1 MCLTICG
8 TYTPVKCPIEIIII
22 ERTTNITF
30 LTLTHTTMGKTNAK
44 MCSHKATQVLPLSK
58 GTPAVGIASSS
69 YFAACARHV
78 GALALFGLMFC
89 PVQVMASRAP
99 RLAMADSSS
108 VVTPVLPD
116 QGTTTPTD
124 SIGNGGAGDAE
135 EVVPDTIPFAQL
147 WKHNS
152 WRSTNE
158 KAGST
163 TQQSW
168 EIICN
173 RPTKLTFNYSCYNGS
188 YGTFQVT
195 LNDSTI
201 ISRGNWDSTE
211 DRLYQIDLP
220 AGRYV
225 LKASY
230 YTRYDNY
237 YDPDG
242 LNEYCYARISGI
254 ATDDVQANATAYLS
268 GLADYPALKQELQ
281 TALDNSSAAPDDE
294 ALYNTLAATL
304 NDVRT
309 AVSYYPLIQKD
320 IVVADSILNEGAYV
334 DISEAVALGR
344 AIDVNTSTSANYLAA
359 FDALETSIAVQ
370 VSSNQKIDDW
380 AFNTDQRYTIDNMG
394 YYLDQDH
401 KVAAC
406 TGLEAQDADV
416 TNLVIP
422 STVRYNGV
430 TYAVVALYDNRYNQ
444 NKVRTL
450 TLPRTLRHIN
460 DYGLS
465 DYRAIT
471 DLEIPANVERMG
483 NYIVNNC
490 PQLQRI
496 KVNAEVPPTLGS
508 LDNNRYYDEYGN
520 STYHYL
526 RIVIPRESFHAY
538 RLVNAWNTDYNVL
551 IGGDEGIT
559 VNTGKIAAGD
569 LGHVVVEEAGYLQ
582 EVNKLII
589 EGELNA
595 DDWSKIGQMTN
606 LTELDLSKAL
616 IDEIPSN
623 AFNGRWA
630 IDKVVLPPT
639 LKKIGSYAFQ
649 NTSLTSVNIPDN
661 VETIE
666 NNAFGRVK
674 RLQEVHLPDN
684 LTALGGSAFE
694 YCRNLRAVKIP
705 SKIKVITWYA
715 FRDCSSLQS
724 VELHDSITGF
734 GNESFAG
741 CDLREI
747 TLPKSTTAVGNHAF
761 EGNANLSKV
770 TFNEGLIYI
779 GESAFQNT
787 AIDTLNCPSTLR
799 NIYNSAFAGCR
810 NLRQI
815 YLNEGLTRIEMYALA
830 NNKATEIV
838 LPSSLEYC
846 AGGAFDDC
854 DSLVTIEARS
864 VMPPN
869 TDNGC
874 PLTSADLTKAILYV
888 PVWSLAE
895 YQLAT
900 GWNQFYTFR
909 TSDFM
914 PQYVK
919 VNKDFYFTLRDELD
933 PDYRPDIELTV
944 TNNQITDSQGNTDY
958 QHGNLTISGRS
969 KLAVNDFSMV
979 LSPYAKYSY
988 KQNYYY
994 NENYRHLRPTSLI
1007 VKGEMR
1013 AENVTINLW
1022 NATNRWQFVSFPF
1035 DVKVSDIVPVDS
1047 TTSWV
1052 IRGHSGAERAA
1063 GNAAAVWQNL
1073 SADDVLQAGKG
1084 YIMQCYKPDDK
1095 NGNYD
1100 AAQFTVRPLTTTV
1113 NRQQIFNADNRTVAL
1128 EEHLAEFEH
1137 NRSWNLIG
1145 NPYPSYFDTRFLDFG
1160 APFMVWNSNNQN
1172 YEAYSPVDDSY
1183 ILAPAEAFFV
1193 QRPVDQES
1201 ITFLKD
1207 GRQTDRYARTLV
1219 EEEPASAPQRI
1230 RAAYDSNTH
1239 TAAQRTVFNITLAKD
1254 GQQADRTR
1262 VVINEAATMQYDLS
1276 RDAAK
1281 FTGTEPAVSQ
1291 IFTINGATR
1300 YAINERPLNNGQA
1313 LLGLHFGTDG
1323 TYTIG
1328 LSNQPDGQVTLEDR
1342 LTGTKLQ
1349 LNGTAGYSFTAKAGD
1364 STDRFVLHFDA
1375 VATGINAATVN
1386 EADRNDDTYTL
1397 DGRKVNNPTAP
1408 GLYIKGGKKGIK

>member
-1 MCLTICG
+1 
-8 TYTPVKCPIEIIII
+8 
-22 ERTTNITF
+22 
-30 LTLTHTTMGKTNAK
+30 MGKTNAK

-108 VVTPVLPD
+108 VVTPVQPD
-116 QGTTTPTD
+116 QGTTAPTD
-124 SIGNGGAGDAE
+124 SIGNSGAGDTDQ
-135 EVVPDTIPFAQL
+135 VLPDTIPFAQL

-304 NDVRT
+304 NDVRK

-344 AIDVNTSTSANYLAA
+344 AIDVNTSTSADYLAA

-380 AFNTDQRYTIDNMG
+380 AFNTNQRYTIDNMG
-394 YYLDQDH
+394 YYLDQEH

-406 TGLEAQDADV
+406 TGLEVQDADV
-416 TNLVIP
+416 TDLVIP
-422 STVRYNGV
+422 STVRYNDV

-460 DYGLS
+460 DWGLS

-483 NYIVNNC
+483 DNVVYNC

-508 LDNNRYYDEYGN
+508 LDNNRYYG
-520 STYHYL
+520 TYRYFK
-526 RIVIPRESFHAY
+526 VTIPRESFHAY
-538 RLVNAWNTDYNVL
+538 RLVSAWNTDRTVL
-551 IGGDEGIT
+551 IGGDEGVT
-559 VNTGKIAAGD
+559 VSTGKLAAGD
-569 LGHVVVEEAGYLQ
+569 LGHVVIEEAGYLP

-595 DDWSKIGQMTN
+595 DDWSMMKDMTN
-606 LTELDLSKAL
+606 LTEIDLSGAL
-616 IDEIPSN
+616 IDEIPDG
-623 AFNGRWA
+623 AFSGRWA
-630 IDKVVLPPT
+630 LDKVVLPST
-639 LKKIGSYAFQ
+639 LRTIGSRAFYETRLTSIDIPKGVTSIKDYAFYNSQ
-649 NTSLTSVNIPDN
+649 KLEKADLPDSLTSIG
-661 VETIE
+661 E
-666 NNAFGRVK
+666 
-674 RLQEVHLPDN
+674 
-684 LTALGGSAFE
+684 
-694 YCRNLRAVKIP
+694 
-705 SKIKVITWYA
+705 YA
-715 FRDCSSLQS
+715 FNRCFSLQS
-724 VELHDSITGF
+724 VKIPAKLTTISRSAFQSCQSLANLELHDSITTIGAYAF
-734 GNESFAG
+734 GG
-741 CDLREI
+741 CAFSELKIPASIRTIAE
-747 TLPKSTTAVGNHAF
+747 GAF
-761 EGNANLSKV
+761 EMSSNLTKL
-770 TFNEGLIYI
+770 TLNEGLERI
-779 GESAFQNT
+779 GEIAFRQSP
-787 AIDTLNCPSTLR
+787 IDTLNCPSSLR
-799 NIYNSAFAGCR
+799 YIGNSAFDDCTS
-810 NLRQI
+810 LRQI
-815 YLNEGLTRIEMYALA
+815 NLNEGLTNINNYAFA
-830 NNKATEIV
+830 HTIPTEVV

-846 AGGAFDDC
+846 AEGAFDDC
-854 DSLVTIEARS
+854 NSLVTIEARS

-869 TDNGC
+869 TDGGC
-874 PLTSADLTKAILYV
+874 PLTGTDLTKAVLYV

-895 YQLAT
+895 YKLAT
-900 GWNQFYTFR
+900 GWNQFNTINH
-909 TSDFM
+909 SDFM

-933 PDYRPDIELTV
+933 PDYRPDIELTY
-944 TNNQITDSQGNTDY
+944 TDNYITDSQGNSDY

-988 KQNYYY
+988 EGGGYYY
-994 NENYRHLRPTSLI
+994 NNNYRYLRPTSLI

-1022 NATNRWQFVSFPF
+1022 NATERWQFVSFPF

-1052 IRGHSGAERAA
+1052 IRSHSGAERAA
-1063 GNAAAVWQNL
+1063 GNTAAVWQNL

-1084 YIMQCYKPDDK
+1084 YIMQCYKPND
-1095 NGNYD
+1095 GNNYYE

-1193 QRPVDQES
+1193 QRPVDQEN

-1375 VATGINAATVN
+1375 VATGINAATAN

-1408 GLYIKGGKKGIK
+1408 GLYIKGGKKVIK

>member
-1 MCLTICG
+1 
-8 TYTPVKCPIEIIII
+8 
-22 ERTTNITF
+22 
-30 LTLTHTTMGKTNAK
+30 MGKTNAK
-44 MCSHKATQVLPLSK
+44 MCSHKAMQVLPLSK

-99 RLAMADSSS
+99 RLAVADSSE
-108 VVTPVLPD
+108 VVSPVLPD

-124 SIGNGGAGDAE
+124 SIGNSGAGDTE
-135 EVVPDTIPFAQL
+135 EVLPDTIPYEQL
-147 WKHNS
+147 LKHNS
-152 WRSTNE
+152 WLSTNKE
-158 KAGST
+158 AGTT

-168 EIICN
+168 EIICS
-173 RPTKLTFNYSCYNGS
+173 RPTKLTFNYACNNYNA

-201 ISRGNWDSTE
+201 ISR
-211 DRLYQIDLP
+211 DRWSSSERELYQIDLP
-220 AGRYV
+220 AGRHV

-230 YTRYDNY
+230 YTRYGNQ
-237 YDPDG
+237 YDLED
-242 LNEYCYARISGI
+242 EAYCYAAISGI
-254 ATDDVQANATAYLS
+254 ATDDAQANATAYL
-268 GLADYPALKQELQ
+268 GVLADFPALKQELQ
-281 TALDNSSAAPDDE
+281 TALDNYNAAPDDE
-294 ALYNTLAATL
+294 ALYNTLVATL

-344 AIDVNTSTSANYLAA
+344 AIDVNTSTSADYLAA

-370 VSSNQKIDDW
+370 VTSNQSIDDW
-380 AFNTDQRYTIDNMG
+380 AINTDQRYTIDNMG

-406 TGLEAQDADV
+406 TGLEAENADV
-416 TNLVIP
+416 TDLVIP
-422 STVRYNGV
+422 STVRYNNV

-460 DYGLS
+460 DWGLS

-483 NYIVNNC
+483 NNIVYNC
-490 PQLQRI
+490 PKLQRI

-508 LDNNRYYDEYGN
+508 LDNNSYYDEYDGR
-520 STYHYL
+520 TYHYL

-538 RLVNAWNTDYNVL
+538 RLVSAWKTDRTVL
-551 IGGDEGIT
+551 IGGDEGVT
-559 VNTGKIAAGD
+559 VSTGKIAAGD
-569 LGHVVVEEAGYLQ
+569 LGHVVIEEAGYLQ

-589 EGELNA
+589 EGELNS
-595 DDWSKIGQMTN
+595 DDWSKIKQMTN

-616 IDEIPSN
+616 IDEIPSE

-639 LKKIGSYAFQ
+639 LRKIGSCAFQ
-649 NTSLTSVNIPDN
+649 RTALTSVNIPDN

-666 NNAFGRVK
+666 GNAFSQAK
-674 RLQEVHLPDN
+674 QLQEVHLPDS
-684 LTALGGSAFE
+684 LTSLGNSAFAG
-694 YCRNLRAVKIP
+694 CRSLRAVKIP
-705 SKIKVITWYA
+705 TKLKMVPPYT
-715 FRDCSSLQS
+715 FQGCKSLQS

-734 GNESFAG
+734 GNYAFEDCG
-741 CDLREI
+741 LREI
-747 TLPKSTTAVGNHAF
+747 TLPKSTSWVGSSAF
-761 EGNANLSKV
+761 SVNVNLSKV
-770 TFNEGLIYI
+770 TLNEGLVSISD
-779 GESAFQNT
+779 GAFCQA

-799 NIYNSAFAGCR
+799 YIANNAFANCT

-815 YLNEGLTRIEMYALA
+815 NLNEGLIGIESSALA
-830 NNKATEIV
+830 GNKATEIV

-846 AGGAFDDC
+846 AGGAFYDC

-869 TDNGC
+869 TDGGC
-874 PLTSADLTKAILYV
+874 PLAGTDLTKAVLYV

-933 PDYRPDIELTV
+933 PDYRPDIELTY
-944 TNNQITDSQGNTDY
+944 TSNQITDSHKNSDY

-979 LSPYAKYSY
+979 LSPFTKYIYEGGYYDYYSNESY
-988 KQNYYY
+988 RY
-994 NENYRHLRPTSLI
+994 LRPTSLI

-1084 YIMQCYKPDDK
+1084 YIMQCFKPNDK
-1095 NGNYD
+1095 NGNNYY

-1113 NRQQIFNADNRTVAL
+1113 NRQQIFNADNRTMAL

-1230 RAAYDSNTH
+1230 RAAFDSNAH

-1291 IFTINGATR
+1291 IFTINSATR

-1375 VATGINAATVN
+1375 VATGINAATTN

-1408 GLYIKGGKKGIK
+1408 GLYIKGGKKVIK

>member
-1 MCLTICG
+1 
-8 TYTPVKCPIEIIII
+8 
-22 ERTTNITF
+22 
-30 LTLTHTTMGKTNAK
+30 MGKTNAK

-108 VVTPVLPD
+108 VVSPVLPD
-116 QGTTTPTD
+116 QGTSAPTD
-124 SIGNGGAGDAE
+124 SIGNSGAGDTDQ
-135 EVVPDTIPFAQL
+135 VLPDTIPFAQL
-147 WKHNS
+147 WKHN
-152 WRSTNE
+152 RYIVYGGTE
-158 KAGST
+158 GTVEQK
-163 TQQSW
+163 SW
-168 EIICN
+168 EIIA
-173 RPTKLTFNYSCYNGS
+173 RRETKLSFS
-188 YGTFQVT
+188 YGTADDQWNFYTQIFIDDERVREMNGGTYNNTFSVT
-195 LNDSTI
+195 LTPGRHILTFKNECYGEVDSTTYAF
-201 ISRGNWDSTE
+201 ISDIATE
-211 DRLYQIDLP
+211 DAQ
-220 AGRYV
+220 
-225 LKASY
+225 
-230 YTRYDNY
+230 T
-237 YDPDG
+237 
-242 LNEYCYARISGI
+242 
-254 ATDDVQANATAYLS
+254 NATAFVNALE
-268 GLADYPALKQELQ
+268 GYPPLKQELQ
-281 TALDNSSAAPDDE
+281 TALDNYNAAPDDE
-294 ALYNTLAATL
+294 AIYNTLAATL
-304 NDVRT
+304 NDVRK

-344 AIDVNTSTSANYLAA
+344 AIDVNTSTSADYLAA
-359 FDALETSIAVQ
+359 FEALETSIAVQ
-370 VSSNQKIDDW
+370 VSSNQSIDDW
-380 AFNTDQRYTIDNMG
+380 AFNTSQRYTIDNMG
-394 YYLDQDH
+394 YYLDQEH

-406 TGLEAQDADV
+406 TGLQVQDADV
-416 TNLVIP
+416 TDLVIP
-422 STVRYNGV
+422 STVRYNDV
-430 TYAVVALYDNRYNQ
+430 TYAVVALYDNRYDQ

-460 DYGLS
+460 DNGLS

-483 NYIVNNC
+483 ENIVYNC

-508 LDNNRYYDEYGN
+508 LDNNSYHEDGYR
-520 STYHYL
+520 TYRYL

-538 RLVNAWNTDYNVL
+538 RLVNAWNTDHNVL

-589 EGELNA
+589 EGELNS
-595 DDWSKIGQMTN
+595 DDWSKIKQMTN

-616 IDEIPSN
+616 IDEIPN
-623 AFNGRWA
+623 EAFNGRWA

-639 LKKIGSYAFQ
+639 LKKIGSFAFQ
-649 NTSLTSVNIPDN
+649 GTALTSVNIPDN
-661 VETIE
+661 VETIKE
-666 NNAFGRVK
+666 CAFSQVK
-674 RLQEVHLPDN
+674 QLQEVHLPDS
-684 LTALGGSAFE
+684 LTSLGNYAFAE
-694 YCRNLRAVKIP
+694 CRSLRTVKIP
-705 SKIKVITWYA
+705 TKLKTIPDYT
-715 FRDCSSLQS
+715 FQNCRSLQS
-724 VELHDSITGF
+724 VELHDSITAF
-734 GNESFAG
+734 EDYSFNN

-747 TLPKSTTAVGNHAF
+747 TLPKSTTWVG
-761 EGNANLSKV
+761 GNAFNGNTNLSKV
-770 TFNEGLIYI
+770 TLNEGLIDI
-779 GESAFQNT
+779 WAEAFYNT

-799 NIYNSAFAGCR
+799 NIYNGAFAGCR

-815 YLNEGLTRIEMYALA
+815 NLNEGLTRIERYALA

-919 VNKDFYFTLRDELD
+919 VNKDFYFTLRDELA

-979 LSPYAKYSY
+979 LSPYAKYYY
-988 KQNYYY
+988 KGGDHYY
-994 NENYRHLRPTSLI
+994 NNDYRYLRPTSLI

-1063 GNAAAVWQNL
+1063 GNTAAVWQNL

-1084 YIMQCYKPDDK
+1084 YIMQCYKPNDK
-1095 NGNYD
+1095 NGNYY

-1230 RAAYDSNTH
+1230 RAAYDSNAH

-1375 VATGINAATVN
+1375 VATGINAATAN
-1386 EADRNDDTYTL
+1386 EADHNDDTYTL

-1408 GLYIKGGKKGIK
+1408 GLYIKGGKKVIK

>member
-1 MCLTICG
+1 
-8 TYTPVKCPIEIIII
+8 
-22 ERTTNITF
+22 
-30 LTLTHTTMGKTNAK
+30 MGKTNAK

-99 RLAMADSSS
+99 RLAIADSSE
-108 VVTPVLPD
+108 VVSPVLPD
-116 QGTTTPTD
+116 QGTTAPTD
-124 SIGNGGAGDAE
+124 SIGNSGAGDTD
-135 EVVPDTIPFAQL
+135 EVQPDTIPYEQL
-147 WKHNS
+147 LMHNN
-152 WRSTNE
+152 WQSTNIE
-158 KAGST
+158 DGST

-168 EIICN
+168 EIICK
-173 RPTKLTFNYSCYNGS
+173 RPTKLTFNYACNNSNS
-188 YGTFQVT
+188 EGTFQVT
-195 LNDSTI
+195 LNDSVI
-201 ISRGNWDSTE
+201 VNRPYWYSTNGE
-211 DRLYQIDLP
+211 TYQIDLP
-220 AGRYV
+220 VGRYV

-230 YTRYDNY
+230 HIYFYDEN
-237 YDPDG
+237 
-242 LNEYCYARISGI
+242 CYARISGI
-254 ATDDVQANATAYLS
+254 TTDDAQANATAYL
-268 GLADYPALKQELQ
+268 GALADYPALKQELQ

-304 NDVRT
+304 NDVRKAAT
-309 AVSYYPLIQKD
+309 YYPLIQKD

-344 AIDVNTSTSANYLAA
+344 AIDVNTSTSADYLAA

-370 VSSNQKIDDW
+370 VSSNQSIDDW
-380 AFNTDQRYTIDNMG
+380 AINTDQLYTIDNMG

-406 TGLEAQDADV
+406 IGLQAEDADV
-416 TNLVIP
+416 TDLVIP
-422 STVRYNGV
+422 STVRYNDV

-460 DYGLS
+460 DWGLS

-483 NYIVNNC
+483 DNVVYNC

-508 LDNNRYYDEYGN
+508 LDNNRYYG
-520 STYHYL
+520 TYRYFK
-526 RIVIPRESFHAY
+526 VTIPRESFHAY
-538 RLVNAWNTDYNVL
+538 RLVSAWNTDRTVL
-551 IGGDEGIT
+551 IGGDEGVT
-559 VNTGKIAAGD
+559 VSTGKLAAGD
-569 LGHVVVEEAGYLQ
+569 LGHVVIEEAGYLP

-595 DDWSKIGQMTN
+595 DDWSMMKDMTN
-606 LTELDLSKAL
+606 LTEIDLSGAL
-616 IDEIPSN
+616 IDEIPDG
-623 AFNGRWA
+623 AFSGRWA
-630 IDKVVLPPT
+630 LDKVVLPST
-639 LKKIGSYAFQ
+639 LRTIGSRAFYETRLTSIDIPKGVTSIKDYAFYNSQ
-649 NTSLTSVNIPDN
+649 KLEKADLPDSLTSIG
-661 VETIE
+661 E
-666 NNAFGRVK
+666 
-674 RLQEVHLPDN
+674 
-684 LTALGGSAFE
+684 
-694 YCRNLRAVKIP
+694 
-705 SKIKVITWYA
+705 YA
-715 FRDCSSLQS
+715 FNRCFSLQS
-724 VELHDSITGF
+724 VKIPAKLTTISRSAFQSCQSLANLELHDSITTIGAYAF
-734 GNESFAG
+734 GG
-741 CDLREI
+741 CAFSELKIPASIRTIAE
-747 TLPKSTTAVGNHAF
+747 GAF
-761 EGNANLSKV
+761 EMSSNLTKL
-770 TFNEGLIYI
+770 TLNEGLERI
-779 GESAFQNT
+779 GEIAFRQSP
-787 AIDTLNCPSTLR
+787 IDTLNCPSSLR
-799 NIYNSAFAGCR
+799 YIGNSAFDDCTS
-810 NLRQI
+810 LRQI
-815 YLNEGLTRIEMYALA
+815 NLNEGLTNINNYAFA
-830 NNKATEIV
+830 HTIPTEVV

-846 AGGAFDDC
+846 AEGAFDDC

-869 TDNGC
+869 TDGGC
-874 PLTSADLTKAILYV
+874 PLTGTDLTKAVLYV

-895 YQLAT
+895 YKLAT
-900 GWNQFYTFR
+900 GWNQFNTINH
-909 TSDFM
+909 SDFM
-914 PQYVK
+914 PQHVK

-988 KQNYYY
+988 EGGGYYY
-994 NENYRHLRPTSLI
+994 NNNYRYLRPTSLI

-1022 NATNRWQFVSFPF
+1022 NATERWQFVSFPF

-1063 GNAAAVWQNL
+1063 GNTAAVWQNL

-1084 YIMQCYKPDDK
+1084 YIMQCYKPND
-1095 NGNYD
+1095 GNNYYE

-1193 QRPVDQES
+1193 QRPVDQEN

-1230 RAAYDSNTH
+1230 RAAYDSNAH

-1375 VATGINAATVN
+1375 VATGINAATAN

-1408 GLYIKGGKKGIK
+1408 GLYIKGGKKVIK

>member
-1 MCLTICG
+1 
-8 TYTPVKCPIEIIII
+8 
-22 ERTTNITF
+22 
-30 LTLTHTTMGKTNAK
+30 MGKTNAK

-58 GTPAVGIASSS
+58 GTPTVGIASSS

-99 RLAMADSSS
+99 RLAVADSSE
-108 VVTPVLPD
+108 VVSPVLPD

-124 SIGNGGAGDAE
+124 SIGNGGAGDTE
-135 EVVPDTIPFAQL
+135 QVLPDTIPFAQL
-147 WKHNS
+147 WKHN
-152 WRSTNE
+152 RYIVYGGTE
-158 KAGST
+158 GTVEQK
-163 TQQSW
+163 SW
-168 EIICN
+168 EIIA
-173 RPTKLTFNYSCYNGS
+173 RRETKLSFS
-188 YGTFQVT
+188 YGTADDQWNFYTQIFIDDERVREMNGGTYNNTFSVT
-195 LNDSTI
+195 LTPGRHILTFKNECYGEVDSTTYAF
-201 ISRGNWDSTE
+201 ISDIATE
-211 DRLYQIDLP
+211 DAQ
-220 AGRYV
+220 
-225 LKASY
+225 
-230 YTRYDNY
+230 T
-237 YDPDG
+237 
-242 LNEYCYARISGI
+242 
-254 ATDDVQANATAYLS
+254 NATAYL
-268 GLADYPALKQELQ
+268 GALADYPALKQELQ
-281 TALDNSSAAPDDE
+281 TALDNSNAAPDDE

-304 NDVRT
+304 NDVRKAAT
-309 AVSYYPLIQKD
+309 YYPLIQKD

-344 AIDVNTSTSANYLAA
+344 AIDVNTSTSAEYLAA
-359 FDALETSIAVQ
+359 FEALETSIAVQ
-370 VSSNQKIDDW
+370 VTSNQKIDEW
-380 AFNTDQRYTIDNMG
+380 AINTDQRYTIDNMG
-394 YYLDQDH
+394 YYLDQEH

-406 TGLEAQDADV
+406 TGLQVQDADV
-416 TNLVIP
+416 TDLVIP
-422 STVRYNGV
+422 STVRYNDV
-430 TYAVVALYDNRYNQ
+430 TYAVVALYDNRYDQ

-460 DYGLS
+460 NDGLS

-483 NYIVNNC
+483 HNVVYNC
-490 PQLQRI
+490 PQLRRI
-496 KVNAEVPPTLGS
+496 KVNAEVPPTLES
-508 LDNNRYYDEYGN
+508 LNDEY
-520 STYHYL
+520 YYY
-526 RIVIPRESFHAY
+526 RIIIPRESFHAY
-538 RLVNAWNTDYNVL
+538 RLVNAWNNRTVL
-551 IGGDEGIT
+551 IGGDEGVT
-559 VNTGKIAAGD
+559 VSTGKIAAGD
-569 LGHVVVEEAGYLQ
+569 LGHVVIEEAGYLQ

-595 DDWSKIGQMTN
+595 DDWSKIKQMTN

-616 IDEIPSN
+616 IDEIPN
-623 AFNGRWA
+623 EAFNGRWA
-630 IDKVVLPPT
+630 IDKVLLPPT
-639 LKKIGSYAFQ
+639 LKKIGTYAFQ
-649 NTSLTSVNIPDN
+649 GTALASVNIPDN

-666 NNAFGRVK
+666 GYAFSNARQ
-674 RLQEVHLPDN
+674 LQEVHLPDS
-684 LTALGGSAFE
+684 LTSLSRYAFSA
-694 YCRNLRAVKIP
+694 CRSLRTVKIP
-705 SKIKVITWYA
+705 TKLKEIPWYT
-715 FRDCSSLQS
+715 FDGCNSLQS
-724 VELHDSITGF
+724 VELHDSITGI
-734 GNESFAG
+734 GDYSFRN
-741 CDLREI
+741 CNLREI
-747 TLPKSTTAVGNHAF
+747 TLPKSTTWVGGYAF
-761 EGNANLSKV
+761 NGNSNLSKV
-770 TFNEGLIYI
+770 TLNEGLIDIWAY
-779 GESAFQNT
+779 AFQDT

-799 NIYNSAFAGCR
+799 NIYNAAFAGCR

-815 YLNEGLTRIEMYALA
+815 NLNEGLTRIEVYALA

-846 AGGAFDDC
+846 SQSAFDDC

-869 TDNGC
+869 TGSGC
-874 PLTSADLTKAILYV
+874 PLTSSDLTKAVLYV

-944 TNNQITDSQGNTDY
+944 TNNQITDSHDNSDY

-979 LSPYAKYSY
+979 LAPYAKYAY
-988 KQNYYY
+988 EQNYYY

-1084 YIMQCYKPDDK
+1084 YIMQCYKPNDK
-1095 NGNYD
+1095 NGSYE

-1328 LSNQPDGQVTLEDR
+1328 LSNQPDGQITLEDC

-1375 VATGINAATVN
+1375 VATGINAATTN

-1408 GLYIKGGKKGIK
+1408 GLYIKGGKKVIK

>member
-1 MCLTICG
+1 
-8 TYTPVKCPIEIIII
+8 
-22 ERTTNITF
+22 
-30 LTLTHTTMGKTNAK
+30 MGKTNAK

-99 RLAMADSSS
+99 RLVVADSSE
-108 VVTPVLPD
+108 VVSPVLPD

-124 SIGNGGAGDAE
+124 SIGNSGAGDTE
-135 EVVPDTIPFAQL
+135 QVLPDTIPFAQL
-147 WKHNS
+147 WKHN
-152 WRSTNE
+152 RYIVYGGTE
-158 KAGST
+158 GTVEQK
-163 TQQSW
+163 SW
-168 EIICN
+168 EIIA
-173 RPTKLTFNYSCYNGS
+173 RRETKLSFS
-188 YGTFQVT
+188 YGTADNQWNFYTQIFIDDERVREMNGGTYNNTFSVT
-195 LNDSTI
+195 LTPGRHILTFKNECYGEADSTTYAF
-201 ISRGNWDSTE
+201 ISDIATE
-211 DRLYQIDLP
+211 DAQ
-220 AGRYV
+220 
-225 LKASY
+225 
-230 YTRYDNY
+230 T
-237 YDPDG
+237 
-242 LNEYCYARISGI
+242 
-254 ATDDVQANATAYLS
+254 NATAYL
-268 GLADYPALKQELQ
+268 GALADYPALKQELQ
-281 TALDNSSAAPDDE
+281 TALDNSNAAPDDE

-304 NDVRT
+304 NDVRKAAT
-309 AVSYYPLIQKD
+309 YYPLIQKD

-344 AIDVNTSTSANYLAA
+344 AIDVNTSTSADYLAA
-359 FDALETSIAVQ
+359 FDALETSIAIQ
-370 VSSNQKIDDW
+370 VTSEQSIDDW
-380 AFNTDQRYTIDNMG
+380 AFNTSQRYTIDNMG

-406 TGLEAQDADV
+406 TGLEARDV
-416 TNLVIP
+416 EIEDLVIP
-422 STVRYNGV
+422 STVRYNDV
-430 TYAVVALYDNRYNQ
+430 TYAVVALYDNRYDQ

-460 DYGLS
+460 NDGLS

-483 NYIVNNC
+483 HNVVYNC
-490 PQLQRI
+490 PQLRRI
-496 KVNAEVPPTLGS
+496 KVNAEVPPTLES
-508 LDNNRYYDEYGN
+508 LNDEY
-520 STYHYL
+520 YYY
-526 RIVIPRESFHAY
+526 RIIIPRESFHAY
-538 RLVNAWNTDYNVL
+538 RLVNAWNNRTVL
-551 IGGDEGIT
+551 IGGDEGAT
-559 VNTGKIAAGD
+559 VSTGKIAAGD
-569 LGHVVVEEAGYLQ
+569 LGHVVIEEAGYLQ

-589 EGELNA
+589 EGELNV
-595 DDWSKIGQMTN
+595 DDWSKIKQMTN

-616 IDEIPSN
+616 IDEIPN
-623 AFNGRWA
+623 EAFNGRWA
-630 IDKVVLPPT
+630 IDKVLLPPT
-639 LKKIGSYAFQ
+639 LKKIGTYAFQ
-649 NTSLTSVNIPDN
+649 GTALTSVNIPDN

-666 NNAFGRVK
+666 GYAFSNARQ
-674 RLQEVHLPDN
+674 LQEVHLPDS
-684 LTALGGSAFE
+684 LTSLGRYAFE
-694 YCRNLRAVKIP
+694 KCRSLRTVKIP
-705 SKIKVITWYA
+705 TKLKEIPWYA
-715 FRDCSSLQS
+715 FDGCKSLQS
-724 VELHDSITGF
+724 VELHDSITGI
-734 GNESFAG
+734 GDYSFRN
-741 CDLREI
+741 CNLREI
-747 TLPKSTTAVGNHAF
+747 TLPKSTTWVGGYAF
-761 EGNANLSKV
+761 NGNSNLSKV
-770 TFNEGLIYI
+770 TLNEGLIDIWAY
-779 GESAFQNT
+779 AFQDT

-799 NIYNSAFAGCR
+799 NIYNAAFAGCR

-815 YLNEGLTRIEMYALA
+815 NLNEGLTRIETYALA

-846 AGGAFDDC
+846 SQSAFDDC

-869 TDNGC
+869 TGSGC
-874 PLTSADLTKAILYV
+874 PLTNSDLTKAVLYV

-944 TNNQITDSQGNTDY
+944 TNNQITDSQGNSDY

-979 LSPYAKYSY
+979 LAPYAKYSY
-988 KQNYYY
+988 EQNYYY

-1022 NATNRWQFVSFPF
+1022 NATNRWQFISFPF

-1084 YIMQCYKPDDK
+1084 YIMQCFKPNDK
-1095 NGNYD
+1095 NGSYE

-1193 QRPVDQES
+1193 QRPVDQEN

-1230 RAAYDSNTH
+1230 RAAYDSNAH

-1375 VATGINAATVN
+1375 VATGINAATTN

-1408 GLYIKGGKKGIK
+1408 GLYIKGGKKVIK

>member
-1 MCLTICG
+1 
-8 TYTPVKCPIEIIII
+8 
-22 ERTTNITF
+22 
-30 LTLTHTTMGKTNAK
+30 MGKTNAK

-108 VVTPVLPD
+108 VVTPVQPD

-254 ATDDVQANATAYLS
+254 ATDDVQANATAYL
-268 GLADYPALKQELQ
+268 GALASYPGLKQELQ
-281 TALDNSSAAPDDE
+281 TALDNYNAAPDNE

-304 NDVRT
+304 TDVSKAT
-309 AVSYYPLIQKD
+309 MYYPLIQKD

-344 AIDVNTSTSANYLAA
+344 AIDVNTSTSADYLAA
-359 FDALETSIAVQ
+359 FEALETSIAVQ

-380 AFNTDQRYTIDNMG
+380 AFNTNQRYTIDNMG
-394 YYLDQDH
+394 YYLDQEH

-406 TGLEAQDADV
+406 SGLETENADV
-416 TNLVIP
+416 TDLVIP

-430 TYAVVALYDNRYNQ
+430 TYAVVALYDNRYDQ

-471 DLEIPANVERMG
+471 NLEIPANVERMG
-483 NYIVNNC
+483 NEIVGNC

-508 LDNNRYYDEYGN
+508 LDNNSYYDDYD
-520 STYHYL
+520 SRTYRYL

-538 RLVNAWNTDYNVL
+538 RLVNAWNTDHNVL

-589 EGELNA
+589 EGELNS
-595 DDWSKIGQMTN
+595 DDWSKIKQMTN

-616 IDEIPSN
+616 IDEIPN
-623 AFNGRWA
+623 EAFNGRWA

-639 LKKIGSYAFQ
+639 LKKIGSFAFQ
-649 NTSLTSVNIPDN
+649 GTALTSVNIPDN
-661 VETIE
+661 VETIKE
-666 NNAFGRVK
+666 CAFSQVK
-674 RLQEVHLPDN
+674 QLQEVHLPDS
-684 LTALGGSAFE
+684 LTSLGNYAFAE
-694 YCRNLRAVKIP
+694 CRSLRTVKIP
-705 SKIKVITWYA
+705 TKLKTIPDYT
-715 FRDCSSLQS
+715 FQNCRSLQS
-724 VELHDSITGF
+724 VELHDSITAF
-734 GNESFAG
+734 EDYSFNN

-747 TLPKSTTAVGNHAF
+747 TLPKSTTWVG
-761 EGNANLSKV
+761 GNAFNGNTNLSKV
-770 TFNEGLIYI
+770 TLNEGLIDI
-779 GESAFQNT
+779 WAEAFYNT

-799 NIYNSAFAGCR
+799 NIYNGAFAGCG

-815 YLNEGLTRIEMYALA
+815 NLNEGLTRIEVYALA

-846 AGGAFDDC
+846 ARAAFDGC

-869 TDNGC
+869 TGGGC
-874 PLTSADLTKAILYV
+874 PLTVNDLTKAVLYV

-979 LSPYAKYSY
+979 LSPYAKYYY
-988 KQNYYY
+988 KGGDHYY
-994 NENYRHLRPTSLI
+994 NNDYRYLRPTSLI

-1063 GNAAAVWQNL
+1063 GNTAAVWQNL

-1084 YIMQCYKPDDK
+1084 YIMQCYKPNDK
-1095 NGNYD
+1095 NGNYY

-1230 RAAYDSNTH
+1230 RAAYDSNAH

-1375 VATGINAATVN
+1375 VATGINAATAN

-1408 GLYIKGGKKGIK
+1408 GLYIKGGKKVIK

>member
-1 MCLTICG
+1 
-8 TYTPVKCPIEIIII
+8 
-22 ERTTNITF
+22 
-30 LTLTHTTMGKTNAK
+30 MGKTNAK

-135 EVVPDTIPFAQL
+135 EVLPDTIPFAQL

-152 WRSTNE
+152 WQSSNKE
-158 KAGST
+158 AGST

-173 RPTKLTFNYSCYNGS
+173 RPTKLTFNYCWNNGNSC
-188 YGTFQVT
+188 TFRVT

-201 ISRGNWDSTE
+201 ISKNSWTTTLGE
-211 DRLYQIDLP
+211 HYQINLP

-225 LKASY
+225 LKASL
-230 YTRYDNY
+230 YTRYENQGDNY
-237 YDPDG
+237 F
-242 LNEYCYARISGI
+242 ARISDI
-254 ATDDVQANATAYLS
+254 ATDDAQANATAYL
-268 GLADYPALKQELQ
+268 GALVDYPALKQELQ
-281 TALDNSSAAPDDE
+281 TALDNYNAAPDNE
-294 ALYNTLAATL
+294 ALYNTLNATL

-359 FDALETSIAVQ
+359 FEALETSIAVQ
-370 VSSNQKIDDW
+370 VTSNQSIDDW
-380 AFNTDQRYTIDNMG
+380 AINTDQLYTIDNMG

-406 TGLEAQDADV
+406 TGLQTENADV

-465 DYRAIT
+465 DYRTIT

-483 NYIVNNC
+483 ENIVYNC

-508 LDNNRYYDEYGN
+508 LDNNSYYDEYDGR
-520 STYHYL
+520 TYHYL

-538 RLVNAWNTDYNVL
+538 RLVSAWKTDRTVL
-551 IGGDEGIT
+551 IGGDEGVT
-559 VNTGKIAAGD
+559 VSTGKIAAGD
-569 LGHVVVEEAGYLQ
+569 LGHVVIEEAGYLQ

-589 EGELNA
+589 EGELNS
-595 DDWSKIGQMTN
+595 DDWSKIKQMTN

-616 IDEIPSN
+616 IDEIPSE

-639 LKKIGSYAFQ
+639 LRKIGSCAFQ
-649 NTSLTSVNIPDN
+649 RTALTSVNIPDN

-666 NNAFGRVK
+666 GNAFSQAK
-674 RLQEVHLPDN
+674 QLQEVHLPDS
-684 LTALGGSAFE
+684 LTSLGNSAFAG
-694 YCRNLRAVKIP
+694 CRSLRAVKIP
-705 SKIKVITWYA
+705 TKLKMVPPYT
-715 FRDCSSLQS
+715 FQGCKSLQS

-734 GNESFAG
+734 GNYAFEDCG
-741 CDLREI
+741 LREI
-747 TLPKSTTAVGNHAF
+747 TLPKSTSWVGSSAF
-761 EGNANLSKV
+761 SVNVNLSKV
-770 TFNEGLIYI
+770 TLNEGLVSISD
-779 GESAFQNT
+779 GAFCQA

-799 NIYNSAFAGCR
+799 YIANNAFANCT

-815 YLNEGLTRIEMYALA
+815 NLNEGLIGIESSALA
-830 NNKATEIV
+830 GNKATEIV

-846 AGGAFDDC
+846 AGGAFYDC

-869 TDNGC
+869 TDGGC
-874 PLTSADLTKAILYV
+874 PLAGTDLTKAVLYV

-933 PDYRPDIELTV
+933 PDYRPDIELTY
-944 TNNQITDSQGNTDY
+944 TSNQITDSHKNSDY

-979 LSPYAKYSY
+979 LSPFTKYIYEGGYYDYYSNESY
-988 KQNYYY
+988 RY
-994 NENYRHLRPTSLI
+994 LRPTSLI

-1052 IRGHSGAERAA
+1052 IRGHSDAERAA

-1084 YIMQCYKPDDK
+1084 YIMQCFKPNDK
-1095 NGNYD
+1095 NGNNYY

-1113 NRQQIFNADNRTVAL
+1113 NRQQIFNADNRTMAL

-1230 RAAYDSNTH
+1230 RAAYDSNVH

-1375 VATGINAATVN
+1375 VATGINAATTN

-1408 GLYIKGGKKGIK
+1408 GLYIKGGKKVIK

>member
-1 MCLTICG
+1 
-8 TYTPVKCPIEIIII
+8 
-22 ERTTNITF
+22 
-30 LTLTHTTMGKTNAK
+30 MGKTNAK
-44 MCSHKATQVLPLSK
+44 MQGHKAVHVLPLSK

-99 RLAMADSSS
+99 RIAIADSSE
-108 VVTPVLPD
+108 VVSPVLPD
-116 QGTTTPTD
+116 QGTTAPTD
-124 SIGNGGAGDAE
+124 SIGNSGAGDTE
-135 EVVPDTIPFAQL
+135 EVLPDTIPFAQL
-147 WKHNS
+147 LMHNN
-152 WRSTNE
+152 WQSTN
-158 KAGST
+158 KDAGT
-163 TQQSW
+163 YTKQSW

-173 RPTKLTFNYSCYNGS
+173 RPTKLFFNYACNNGN

-230 YTRYDNY
+230 YTSYENQNND
-237 YDPDG
+237 
-242 LNEYCYARISGI
+242 CYAQISGI
-254 ATDDVQANATAYLS
+254 ATDDAQSNATAYLS
-268 GLADYPALKQELQ
+268 GLVDYPALKQELQ

-304 NDVRT
+304 NDVRKAAT
-309 AVSYYPLIQKD
+309 YYPLIQKD

-344 AIDVNTSTSANYLAA
+344 AIDVNTSTSADYLAA

-370 VSSNQKIDDW
+370 VTSNQSIDEW
-380 AFNTDQRYTIDNMG
+380 AINTYQLYTIDNMG
-394 YYLDQDH
+394 YYFDQDH

-406 TGLEAQDADV
+406 TGLQTEDADV
-416 TNLVIP
+416 TDLVIP
-422 STVRYNGV
+422 STVRYDGV

-460 DYGLS
+460 DWGLS

-483 NYIVNNC
+483 DNVVYNC

-508 LDNNRYYDEYGN
+508 LDNNRYYG
-520 STYHYL
+520 TYRYFK
-526 RIVIPRESFHAY
+526 ITIPRESFHAY
-538 RLVNAWNTDYNVL
+538 RLVSAWNTDRTVL
-551 IGGDEGIT
+551 IGGDEGVT
-559 VNTGKIAAGD
+559 VSTGKLAAGD
-569 LGHVVVEEAGYLQ
+569 LGHVVIEEAGYLP

-595 DDWSKIGQMTN
+595 DDWSMMKDMTN
-606 LTELDLSKAL
+606 LTEIDLSGAL
-616 IDEIPSN
+616 IDEIPDG
-623 AFNGRWA
+623 AFSGRWA
-630 IDKVVLPPT
+630 LDKVVLPST
-639 LKKIGSYAFQ
+639 LRTIGSRAFYETRLTSIDIPKGVTSIKDYAFYNSQ
-649 NTSLTSVNIPDN
+649 KLEKADLPDSLTSIG
-661 VETIE
+661 E
-666 NNAFGRVK
+666 
-674 RLQEVHLPDN
+674 
-684 LTALGGSAFE
+684 
-694 YCRNLRAVKIP
+694 
-705 SKIKVITWYA
+705 YA
-715 FRDCSSLQS
+715 FNRCFSLQS
-724 VELHDSITGF
+724 VKIPAKLTTVSRSAFQSCQSLANLELHDSITTIGAYAF
-734 GNESFAG
+734 GG
-741 CDLREI
+741 CAFSELKIPASIRTIAE
-747 TLPKSTTAVGNHAF
+747 GAF
-761 EGNANLSKV
+761 EMSSNLTKL
-770 TFNEGLIYI
+770 TLNEGLERI
-779 GESAFQNT
+779 GEIAFRQSP
-787 AIDTLNCPSTLR
+787 IDTLNCPSSLR
-799 NIYNSAFAGCR
+799 YIGNSAFDDCTS
-810 NLRQI
+810 LRQI
-815 YLNEGLTRIEMYALA
+815 NLNEGLTNINNYAFA
-830 NNKATEIV
+830 HTIPTEVV

-846 AGGAFDDC
+846 AEGAFDDC

-869 TDNGC
+869 TDGGC
-874 PLTSADLTKAILYV
+874 PLTGTDLTKAVLYV

-895 YQLAT
+895 YKLAT
-900 GWNQFYTFR
+900 GWNQFNTINH
-909 TSDFM
+909 SDFM

-944 TNNQITDSQGNTDY
+944 TNNQITDSQNNSDY

-979 LSPYAKYSY
+979 LAPYAKYAY
-988 KQNYYY
+988 EGGGYNYY
-994 NENYRHLRPTSLI
+994 NDYRYLRPTSLI

-1022 NATNRWQFVSFPF
+1022 NATERWQFVSFPF

-1084 YIMQCYKPDDK
+1084 YIMQCYKPND
-1095 NGNYD
+1095 GNNYYE

-1230 RAAYDSNTH
+1230 RAAYDSNAH

-1281 FTGTEPAVSQ
+1281 LTGTEPAVSQ

-1375 VATGINAATVN
+1375 VATGINAATAN

-1408 GLYIKGGKKGIK
+1408 GLYIKGGKKVIK

>member
-1 MCLTICG
+1 
-8 TYTPVKCPIEIIII
+8 
-22 ERTTNITF
+22 
-30 LTLTHTTMGKTNAK
+30 MGKTNAK

-108 VVTPVLPD
+108 VVTPVQPD

-242 LNEYCYARISGI
+242 LNEYCYAAISGI
-254 ATDDVQANATAYLS
+254 ATDDAQSNATAYL
-268 GLADYPALKQELQ
+268 GALADFPGLKQELQ
-281 TALDNSSAAPDDE
+281 TALDNSNAAPDDE

-304 NDVRT
+304 NDVRK

-359 FDALETSIAVQ
+359 FEALETSIAVQ
-370 VSSNQKIDDW
+370 VTSNQSVDDW
-380 AFNTDQRYTIDNMG
+380 AFNTSLRCTIDNMG

-406 TGLEAQDADV
+406 TGLQTEDADV
-416 TNLVIP
+416 TDLVIP

-460 DYGLS
+460 DGGLS

-483 NYIVNNC
+483 DYIVNDC

-508 LDNNRYYDEYGN
+508 LGVDSYYEDGY
-520 STYHYL
+520 TAYRHL

-538 RLVNAWNTDYNVL
+538 RLVSAWNTDYNVL

-559 VNTGKIAAGD
+559 VSTGKIAAGD

-589 EGELNA
+589 EGELNS
-595 DDWSKIGQMTN
+595 DDWSKIKQMTN

-616 IDEIPSN
+616 IDEIPSY
-623 AFNGRWA
+623 AFSGRWA
-630 IDKVVLPPT
+630 IEKVLLPPT
-639 LKKIGSYAFQ
+639 LKKIGTYAFQ
-649 NTSLTSVNIPDN
+649 KTSLTSVNIPDN

-666 NNAFGRVK
+666 VYAFSNARQ
-674 RLQEVHLPDN
+674 LQELHLPDS
-684 LTALGGSAFE
+684 LTSLGRYAFE
-694 YCRNLRAVKIP
+694 ECRSLRTVKIP
-705 SKIKVITWYA
+705 TKLKEIPWYA
-715 FRDCSSLQS
+715 FQYCSSLQS
-724 VELHDSITGF
+724 VELHDSITGIGDYAF
-734 GNESFAG
+734 RN

-747 TLPKSTTAVGNHAF
+747 TLPKSTTWVGGYAF
-761 EGNANLSKV
+761 YGNANLSKV
-770 TFNEGLIYI
+770 TLNEGLVDIWTY
-779 GESAFQNT
+779 AFQNT

-799 NIYNSAFAGCR
+799 NIYSNAFRDCT

-815 YLNEGLTRIEMYALA
+815 NLNEGLTRIESGALA
-830 NNKATEIV
+830 NNKAAEIV

-846 AGGAFDDC
+846 AGGAFYDC
-854 DSLVTIEARS
+854 DSLITIEARS

-869 TDNGC
+869 TGGGC
-874 PLTSADLTKAILYV
+874 PLTGTDLTKAVLYV

-900 GWNQFYTFR
+900 GWNQFITSR

-933 PDYRPDIELTV
+933 PDYRPDIELTI
-944 TNNQITDSQGNTDY
+944 TDNEITDSHGNTDY

-979 LSPYAKYSY
+979 LSPCSKTTRTA
-988 KQNYYY
+988 
-994 NENYRHLRPTSLI
+994 LRPTSLI

-1084 YIMQCYKPDDK
+1084 YIMQCYKPNDK
-1095 NGNYD
+1095 NGNGYY

-1145 NPYPSYFDTRFLDFG
+1145 NPYPSYFDTRFLDFE
-1160 APFMVWNSNNQN
+1160 APFLVWNSNNGN

-1207 GRQTDRYARTLV
+1207 GRQTDHYARTLV

-1230 RAAYDSNTH
+1230 RAAYDSNAH

-1375 VATGINAATVN
+1375 VATGINAATAN

-1408 GLYIKGGKKGIK
+1408 GLYIKGGKKVIK

>member
-1 MCLTICG
+1 
-8 TYTPVKCPIEIIII
+8 
-22 ERTTNITF
+22 
-30 LTLTHTTMGKTNAK
+30 MGKTNAK

-99 RLAMADSSS
+99 RLAVADSSE
-108 VVTPVLPD
+108 VVSPVLPD

-124 SIGNGGAGDAE
+124 SIGNGGAGDTE
-135 EVVPDTIPFAQL
+135 EVLPDTIPFAQL
-147 WKHNS
+147 WKHN
-152 WRSTNE
+152 RYIVYGGTE
-158 KAGST
+158 GTVEQK
-163 TQQSW
+163 SW
-168 EIICN
+168 EIIA
-173 RPTKLTFNYSCYNGS
+173 RRETKLSFS
-188 YGTFQVT
+188 YGTADDQWNFYTQIFIDDERVREMNGGTYNNTFSVT
-195 LNDSTI
+195 LTPGRHILTFKNECYGEVDSTTYAF
-201 ISRGNWDSTE
+201 ISDIATE
-211 DRLYQIDLP
+211 DAQ
-220 AGRYV
+220 
-225 LKASY
+225 
-230 YTRYDNY
+230 T
-237 YDPDG
+237 
-242 LNEYCYARISGI
+242 
-254 ATDDVQANATAYLS
+254 NATAFVNALE
-268 GLADYPALKQELQ
+268 GYPPLKQELQ
-281 TALDNSSAAPDDE
+281 TALDNSNAAPDDE

-304 NDVRT
+304 NDVRK

-344 AIDVNTSTSANYLAA
+344 AIDVNTSTSADYLAA

-370 VSSNQKIDDW
+370 VTSNQSIDDW

-406 TGLEAQDADV
+406 TGLEAENADV
-416 TNLVIP
+416 TDLVIP

-460 DYGLS
+460 DGGLS
-465 DYRAIT
+465 YYRAIT

-483 NYIVNNC
+483 ENIVYNC

-508 LDNNRYYDEYGN
+508 LDNNSYYEDGYR
-520 STYHYL
+520 TYHYI

-559 VNTGKIAAGD
+559 VSTGKIAAGD

-595 DDWSKIGQMTN
+595 DDWSKIKQMTN

-623 AFNGRWA
+623 AFSGRWA

-639 LKKIGSYAFQ
+639 LKKIGSFAFQ
-649 NTSLTSVNIPDN
+649 GTALTSVNIPDN
-661 VETIE
+661 VETIKE
-666 NNAFGRVK
+666 CAFSQVRQ
-674 RLQEVHLPDN
+674 LQEVHLPDS
-684 LTALGGSAFE
+684 LTSLGNYAFAE
-694 YCRNLRAVKIP
+694 CRSLRTVKIP
-705 SKIKVITWYA
+705 TKLKTIPDYT
-715 FRDCSSLQS
+715 FQNCRSLQS
-724 VELHDSITGF
+724 VELHDSITAF
-734 GNESFAG
+734 EDYSFDN

-747 TLPKSTTAVGNHAF
+747 TLPKSTTWVGGSAF
-761 EGNANLSKV
+761 KGNANLSKV
-770 TFNEGLIYI
+770 TLNEGLVDIWTY
-779 GESAFQNT
+779 AFQNT

-799 NIYNSAFAGCR
+799 NIYSNAFRDCT

-815 YLNEGLTRIEMYALA
+815 NLNEGLTRIESGALA

-846 AGGAFDDC
+846 AGGAFYDC

-869 TDNGC
+869 TDGNC
-874 PLTSADLTKAILYV
+874 PLSGTDLTKAVLYV
-888 PVWSLAE
+888 PVWSLSE

-944 TNNQITDSQGNTDY
+944 TNNQITDSQNNSDY

-979 LSPYAKYSY
+979 LAPYAKYAY
-988 KQNYYY
+988 EGGGYNYY
-994 NENYRHLRPTSLI
+994 NDYRYLRPTSLI

-1084 YIMQCYKPDDK
+1084 YIMQCYKPNDK

-1160 APFMVWNSNNQN
+1160 APFMVWNSYNGN

-1193 QRPVDQES
+1193 QRPVDQEN

-1375 VATGINAATVN
+1375 VATGINAATAN

-1408 GLYIKGGKKGIK
+1408 GLYIKGGKKVIK

>member
-1 MCLTICG
+1 
-8 TYTPVKCPIEIIII
+8 
-22 ERTTNITF
+22 
-30 LTLTHTTMGKTNAK
+30 MGKTNAK

-108 VVTPVLPD
+108 VVSPVLPD
-116 QGTTTPTD
+116 QGTSAPTD
-124 SIGNGGAGDAE
+124 SIGNSGAGDTDQ
-135 EVVPDTIPFAQL
+135 VLPDTIPFAQL
-147 WKHNS
+147 WKHN
-152 WRSTNE
+152 RYIVYGGTE
-158 KAGST
+158 GTVEQK
-163 TQQSW
+163 SW
-168 EIICN
+168 EIIA
-173 RPTKLTFNYSCYNGS
+173 RRETKLSFS
-188 YGTFQVT
+188 YGTADDQWNFYTQIFIDDERVREMNGGTYNNTFSVT
-195 LNDSTI
+195 LTPGRHILTFKNECYGEVDSTTYAF
-201 ISRGNWDSTE
+201 ISDIATE
-211 DRLYQIDLP
+211 DAQ
-220 AGRYV
+220 
-225 LKASY
+225 
-230 YTRYDNY
+230 T
-237 YDPDG
+237 
-242 LNEYCYARISGI
+242 
-254 ATDDVQANATAYLS
+254 NATAFVNALE
-268 GLADYPALKQELQ
+268 GYPPLKQELQ
-281 TALDNSSAAPDDE
+281 TALDNYNAAPDDE
-294 ALYNTLAATL
+294 AIYNTLAATL
-304 NDVRT
+304 NDVRK

-344 AIDVNTSTSANYLAA
+344 AIDVNTSTSADYLAA
-359 FDALETSIAVQ
+359 FEALETSIAVQ
-370 VSSNQKIDDW
+370 VSSNQSIDDW
-380 AFNTDQRYTIDNMG
+380 AFNTNQRYTIDNMG

-406 TGLEAQDADV
+406 TGLEVQDADV
-416 TNLVIP
+416 TDLVIP
-422 STVRYNGV
+422 STVRYNDV

-460 DYGLS
+460 DWGLS

-483 NYIVNNC
+483 DNVVYNC
-490 PQLQRI
+490 PQLRRI

-508 LDNNRYYDEYGN
+508 LDNNSYYDDYDGR
-520 STYHYL
+520 TYRYL

-538 RLVNAWNTDYNVL
+538 RLVNAWNTDHNVL

-589 EGELNA
+589 EGELNS
-595 DDWSKIGQMTN
+595 DDWSKIKQMTN

-616 IDEIPSN
+616 IDEIPN
-623 AFNGRWA
+623 EAFNGRWA

-639 LKKIGSYAFQ
+639 LKKIGSFAFQ
-649 NTSLTSVNIPDN
+649 GTALTSVNIPDN

-666 NNAFGRVK
+666 EAAFRQVK
-674 RLQEVHLPDN
+674 QLQEVHLPDS
-684 LTALGGSAFE
+684 LTSLGNYAFAE
-694 YCRNLRAVKIP
+694 CRSLRTVKIP
-705 SKIKVITWYA
+705 TKLKTIPDYT
-715 FRDCSSLQS
+715 FQNCRSLQS
-724 VELHDSITGF
+724 VELHDSITAF
-734 GNESFAG
+734 EDYSFNN

-747 TLPKSTTAVGNHAF
+747 TLPKSTTWVG
-761 EGNANLSKV
+761 GNAFNGNTNLSKV
-770 TFNEGLIYI
+770 TLNEGLIDI
-779 GESAFQNT
+779 WAEAFYNT

-799 NIYNSAFAGCR
+799 NIYNGAFAGCG

-815 YLNEGLTRIEMYALA
+815 NLNEGLTRIEVYALA

-846 AGGAFDDC
+846 AGAAFDGC

-869 TDNGC
+869 TGGGC
-874 PLTSADLTKAILYV
+874 PLTVNDLTKAVLYV

-979 LSPYAKYSY
+979 LSPYAKYYY
-988 KQNYYY
+988 KGGDHYY
-994 NENYRHLRPTSLI
+994 NNDYRYLRPTSLI

-1084 YIMQCYKPDDK
+1084 YIMQCYKPNDK
-1095 NGNYD
+1095 NGNGYY

-1230 RAAYDSNTH
+1230 RAAYDSNAH

-1262 VVINEAATMQYDLS
+1262 VVINEAATMQYDLN

-1375 VATGINAATVN
+1375 VATGINAATAN

-1408 GLYIKGGKKGIK
+1408 GLYIKGGKKVIK

>member
-1 MCLTICG
+1 
-8 TYTPVKCPIEIIII
+8 
-22 ERTTNITF
+22 
-30 LTLTHTTMGKTNAK
+30 MGKTNAK

-124 SIGNGGAGDAE
+124 SIGNGGAGDTE
-135 EVVPDTIPFAQL
+135 EVLPDTIPFAQL

-152 WRSTNE
+152 WLSTNKE
-158 KAGST
+158 AGST

-173 RPTKLTFNYSCYNGS
+173 RPTKLLFIYACNNYDS

-201 ISRGNWDSTE
+201 ISKDRWSSTNGQ
-211 DRLYQIDLP
+211 LYQIELP

-230 YTRYDNY
+230 YTRYDNQN
-237 YDPDG
+237 DD
-242 LNEYCYARISGI
+242 CYARISSI
-254 ATDDVQANATAYLS
+254 ATDDAQANATAYL
-268 GLADYPALKQELQ
+268 GALADYPPLKQELQ
-281 TALDNSSAAPDDE
+281 TALDNYNAAPDDE

-304 NDVRT
+304 NDVRK

-344 AIDVNTSTSANYLAA
+344 AIDVNTSTSADYLAA

-380 AFNTDQRYTIDNMG
+380 AFNTNQRYTIDNMG

-406 TGLEAQDADV
+406 TGLEVQDADV
-416 TNLVIP
+416 TDLVIP
-422 STVRYNGV
+422 STVRYNDV

-460 DYGLS
+460 DWGLS

-483 NYIVNNC
+483 ENIVYNC

-508 LDNNRYYDEYGN
+508 LDNNSYYEDGYR
-520 STYHYL
+520 TYHYI

-559 VNTGKIAAGD
+559 VSTGKIAAGD

-595 DDWSKIGQMTN
+595 DDWSKIKQMTN

-623 AFNGRWA
+623 AFSGRWA

-639 LKKIGSYAFQ
+639 LKKIGSFAFQ
-649 NTSLTSVNIPDN
+649 GTALTSVNIPDN
-661 VETIE
+661 VETIKE
-666 NNAFGRVK
+666 CAFSQVRQ
-674 RLQEVHLPDN
+674 LQEVHLPDS
-684 LTALGGSAFE
+684 LTSLGNYAFAE
-694 YCRNLRAVKIP
+694 CRSLRTVKIP
-705 SKIKVITWYA
+705 TKLKTIPDYT
-715 FRDCSSLQS
+715 FQNCRSLQS
-724 VELHDSITGF
+724 VELHDSITAF
-734 GNESFAG
+734 EDYSFDN

-747 TLPKSTTAVGNHAF
+747 TLPKSTTWVGGSAF
-761 EGNANLSKV
+761 KGNANLSKV
-770 TFNEGLIYI
+770 TLNEGLVDIWTY
-779 GESAFQNT
+779 AFQNT

-799 NIYNSAFAGCR
+799 NIYSNAFRDCT

-815 YLNEGLTRIEMYALA
+815 NLNEGLTRIESGALA

-846 AGGAFDDC
+846 AGGAFYDC

-869 TDNGC
+869 TDGNC
-874 PLTSADLTKAILYV
+874 PLSGTDLTKAVLYV
-888 PVWSLAE
+888 PVWSLSE

-944 TNNQITDSQGNTDY
+944 TNNQITDSHDNTDY

-979 LSPYAKYSY
+979 LAPYAKYAY
-988 KQNYYY
+988 EGGGYNYY
-994 NENYRHLRPTSLI
+994 NDYRYLRPTSLI

-1063 GNAAAVWQNL
+1063 GNTAAVWQNL

-1084 YIMQCYKPDDK
+1084 YIMQCYKPNDK
-1095 NGNYD
+1095 NGSYD

-1160 APFMVWNSNNQN
+1160 APFMVWNSYNQN

-1375 VATGINAATVN
+1375 VATGINAATTN

-1408 GLYIKGGKKGIK
+1408 GLYIKGGKKVIK

>member
-1 MCLTICG
+1 
-8 TYTPVKCPIEIIII
+8 
-22 ERTTNITF
+22 
-30 LTLTHTTMGKTNAK
+30 MGKTNAK

-99 RLAMADSSS
+99 RLAVADSSE
-108 VVTPVLPD
+108 VVSPVLPD

-124 SIGNGGAGDAE
+124 SIGNGGAGDTE
-135 EVVPDTIPFAQL
+135 EVLPDTIPYEQL
-147 WKHNS
+147 LKHNS
-152 WRSTNE
+152 WLSTNKE
-158 KAGST
+158 AGTT

-168 EIICN
+168 EIICS
-173 RPTKLTFNYSCYNGS
+173 RPTKLTFNYACNNYNA

-201 ISRGNWDSTE
+201 ISRDRWSSTE
-211 DRLYQIDLP
+211 RELYQIDLP
-220 AGRYV
+220 AGRHV

-230 YTRYDNY
+230 NTRYGNQ
-237 YDPDG
+237 YDLED
-242 LNEYCYARISGI
+242 EAYCYAAISDI
-254 ATDDVQANATAYLS
+254 ATDDAQSNATAYL
-268 GLADYPALKQELQ
+268 GALADFPGLKQELQ
-281 TALDNSSAAPDDE
+281 TALDNYNAAPDDE
-294 ALYNTLAATL
+294 ALYNTLNATL
-304 NDVRT
+304 NDVRK

-359 FDALETSIAVQ
+359 FEALETSIAVQ

-380 AFNTDQRYTIDNMG
+380 AFNTSQRYTIDNMG
-394 YYLDQDH
+394 YYLDQEH

-406 TGLEAQDADV
+406 TGLQVQDADV

-460 DYGLS
+460 DGGLS

-483 NYIVNNC
+483 DYIVNDC

-508 LDNNRYYDEYGN
+508 LGVDSYYEDGY
-520 STYHYL
+520 TAYRHL

-538 RLVNAWNTDYNVL
+538 RLVSAWNTDYNVL

-559 VNTGKIAAGD
+559 VSTGKIAAGD

-589 EGELNA
+589 EGELNS

-616 IDEIPSN
+616 IDEIPSY
-623 AFNGRWA
+623 AFNERGA

-649 NTSLTSVNIPDN
+649 RTSLTSVNIPDN

-666 NNAFGRVK
+666 EAAFRQIK
-674 RLQEVHLPDN
+674 QLQEVHLPDS
-684 LTALGGSAFE
+684 LTSLGRYAFAS
-694 YCRNLRAVKIP
+694 CRSLRTVKIP
-705 SKIKVITWYA
+705 TKLKEIPWYT
-715 FRDCSSLQS
+715 FDGCNSLQS
-724 VELHDSITGF
+724 VELHDSITGI
-734 GNESFAG
+734 GDYSFRN
-741 CDLREI
+741 CNLREI
-747 TLPKSTTAVGNHAF
+747 TLPKSTTWVGGSAF
-761 EGNANLSKV
+761 EENANLSKV
-770 TFNEGLIYI
+770 TLNEGLIDIWAY
-779 GESAFQNT
+779 AFQNT

-799 NIYNSAFAGCR
+799 NIYNGAFAGCR
-810 NLRQI
+810 NLSQI
-815 YLNEGLTRIEMYALA
+815 NLNEGLTRIEVYALA

-846 AGGAFDDC
+846 SQSAFDDC

-869 TDNGC
+869 TGSGC
-874 PLTSADLTKAILYV
+874 PLTNSDLTKAVLYV

-944 TNNQITDSQGNTDY
+944 TNNEITDSQGNDDY

-979 LSPYAKYSY
+979 LSPFTKYIYEGGYYDYYSNESY
-988 KQNYYY
+988 RY
-994 NENYRHLRPTSLI
+994 LRPTSLI

-1084 YIMQCYKPDDK
+1084 YIMQCFKPNDK
-1095 NGNYD
+1095 NGNNYY

-1201 ITFLKD
+1201 ITFL
-1207 GRQTDRYARTLV
+1207 
-1219 EEEPASAPQRI
+1219 
-1230 RAAYDSNTH
+1230 
-1239 TAAQRTVFNITLAKD
+1239 KD

-1375 VATGINAATVN
+1375 VATGINAATAN
-1386 EADRNDDTYTL
+1386 EADHNDDTYTL

-1408 GLYIKGGKKGIK
+1408 GLYIKGGKKVIK

>member
-1 MCLTICG
+1 
-8 TYTPVKCPIEIIII
+8 
-22 ERTTNITF
+22 
-30 LTLTHTTMGKTNAK
+30 MGKTNAK

-99 RLAMADSSS
+99 RIALADSSE
-108 VVTPVLPD
+108 VVSPVLPDQGTTAPTDSIGNGGTVQPD

-124 SIGNGGAGDAE
+124 SIGNGGTGDTE
-135 EVVPDTIPFAQL
+135 EVLPDTIPFAQL
-147 WKHNS
+147 LMHNN
-152 WRSTNE
+152 WQSTNIE
-158 KAGST
+158 DGST
-163 TQQSW
+163 TRQSW

-173 RPTKLTFNYSCYNGS
+173 RPTKLTFNYACQNYNARGL
-188 YGTFQVT
+188 FQVT
-195 LNDSTI
+195 LNDSVI
-201 ISRGNWDSTE
+201 ISRSRWDSTDGE
-211 DRLYQIDLP
+211 AYQIDLP
-220 AGRYV
+220 VGRYV

-230 YTRYDNY
+230 HINY
-237 YDPDG
+237 YDE
-242 LNEYCYARISGI
+242 NCYARISGI
-254 ATDDVQANATAYLS
+254 ATDDAQSNATAYL
-268 GLADYPALKQELQ
+268 GALADYPALKQELQ

-304 NDVRT
+304 NDVRK

-344 AIDVNTSTSANYLAA
+344 AIDVNTSTSADYLAA

-370 VSSNQKIDDW
+370 VSSNQSIDDW
-380 AFNTDQRYTIDNMG
+380 AFNTSQRYTIDNMG
-394 YYLDQDH
+394 YYLDQEH

-406 TGLEAQDADV
+406 TGLQTENADV
-416 TNLVIP
+416 TDLVIP
-422 STVRYNGV
+422 STVRYNDV

-460 DYGLS
+460 DNGLS

-483 NYIVNNC
+483 NNIVYNC
-490 PQLQRI
+490 PKLQRI

-508 LDNNRYYDEYGN
+508 LDNNSYYDEYDGR
-520 STYHYL
+520 TYHYL

-538 RLVNAWNTDYNVL
+538 RLVSAWKTDRTVL
-551 IGGDEGIT
+551 IGGDEGVT
-559 VNTGKIAAGD
+559 VSTGKIAAGD
-569 LGHVVVEEAGYLQ
+569 LGHVVIEEAGYLQ

-595 DDWSKIGQMTN
+595 DDWSNITQMTN

-616 IDEIPSN
+616 IDEIPSE

-639 LKKIGSYAFQ
+639 LRKIGSCAFQ
-649 NTSLTSVNIPDN
+649 RTALTSVNIPDN

-666 NNAFGRVK
+666 GNAFSQAK
-674 RLQEVHLPDN
+674 QLQEVHLPDS
-684 LTALGGSAFE
+684 LTSLGNSAFAG
-694 YCRNLRAVKIP
+694 CRSLRAVKIP
-705 SKIKVITWYA
+705 TKLKMVPPYT
-715 FRDCSSLQS
+715 FQGCKSLQS

-734 GNESFAG
+734 GNYAFEDCG
-741 CDLREI
+741 LREI
-747 TLPKSTTAVGNHAF
+747 TLPKSTSWVGSSAF
-761 EGNANLSKV
+761 SVNVNLSKV
-770 TFNEGLIYI
+770 TLNEGLVSISD
-779 GESAFQNT
+779 GAFCQA

-799 NIYNSAFAGCR
+799 YIANNAFANCT

-815 YLNEGLTRIEMYALA
+815 NLNEGLIGIESSALA
-830 NNKATEIV
+830 GNKATEIV

-846 AGGAFDDC
+846 AGGAFYDC

-869 TDNGC
+869 TDGGC
-874 PLTSADLTKAILYV
+874 PLAGTDLTKAVLYV

-933 PDYRPDIELTV
+933 PDYRPDIELTY
-944 TNNQITDSQGNTDY
+944 TSNQITDSHKNSDY

-979 LSPYAKYSY
+979 LSPFTKYIY
-988 KQNYYY
+988 EGGYYDYYY
-994 NENYRHLRPTSLI
+994 SEDRRHLRPTSLI

-1052 IRGHSGAERAA
+1052 IRSHSGAERAA
-1063 GNAAAVWQNL
+1063 GNTAAVWQNL

-1084 YIMQCYKPDDK
+1084 YIMQCYKPNDE
-1095 NGNYD
+1095 NGNRYE

-1281 FTGTEPAVSQ
+1281 FTGTEPTVSQ

-1328 LSNQPDGQVTLEDR
+1328 LSNQPDGQITLEDR

-1349 LNGTAGYSFTAKAGD
+1349 LNGTADYSFTAKAGD

-1375 VATGINAATVN
+1375 VATGINAATTN

-1408 GLYIKGGKKGIK
+1408 GLYIKGGKKVIK

>member
-1 MCLTICG
+1 
-8 TYTPVKCPIEIIII
+8 
-22 ERTTNITF
+22 
-30 LTLTHTTMGKTNAK
+30 MGRTNAK
-44 MCSHKATQVLPLSK
+44 MCSHKAMQVLPLSK

-99 RLAMADSSS
+99 RLAVADSSE
-108 VVTPVLPD
+108 VVSPVLPD

-124 SIGNGGAGDAE
+124 SIGNSGAGDTE
-135 EVVPDTIPFAQL
+135 EVLPDTIPYEQL
-147 WKHNS
+147 LKHNS
-152 WRSTNE
+152 WLSTNKE
-158 KAGST
+158 AGTT

-168 EIICN
+168 EIICS
-173 RPTKLTFNYSCYNGS
+173 RPTKLTFNYACNNYNA

-201 ISRGNWDSTE
+201 ISR
-211 DRLYQIDLP
+211 DRWSSSERELYQIDLP
-220 AGRYV
+220 AGRHV

-230 YTRYDNY
+230 YTRYGNQ
-237 YDPDG
+237 YDLED
-242 LNEYCYARISGI
+242 EAYCYAAISGI
-254 ATDDVQANATAYLS
+254 ATDDAQANATAYL
-268 GLADYPALKQELQ
+268 GVLADFPALKQELQ
-281 TALDNSSAAPDDE
+281 TALDNYNAAPDDE
-294 ALYNTLAATL
+294 ALYNTLVATL

-344 AIDVNTSTSANYLAA
+344 AIDVNTSTSADYLAA

-370 VSSNQKIDDW
+370 VTSNQSIDDW
-380 AFNTDQRYTIDNMG
+380 AINTDQRYTIDNMG

-406 TGLEAQDADV
+406 TGLEAENADV
-416 TNLVIP
+416 TDLVIP
-422 STVRYNGV
+422 STVRYNNV

-460 DYGLS
+460 DWGLS

-483 NYIVNNC
+483 NNIVYNC
-490 PQLQRI
+490 PKLQRI

-508 LDNNRYYDEYGN
+508 LDNNSYYDEYDGR
-520 STYHYL
+520 TYHYL

-538 RLVNAWNTDYNVL
+538 RLVSAWKTDRTVL
-551 IGGDEGIT
+551 IGGDEGVT
-559 VNTGKIAAGD
+559 VSTGKIAAGD
-569 LGHVVVEEAGYLQ
+569 LGHVVIEEAGYLQ

-589 EGELNA
+589 EGELNS
-595 DDWSKIGQMTN
+595 DDWSKIKQMTN

-616 IDEIPSN
+616 IDEIPSE

-639 LKKIGSYAFQ
+639 LRKIGSCAFQ
-649 NTSLTSVNIPDN
+649 RTALTSVNIPDN

-666 NNAFGRVK
+666 GNAFSQAK
-674 RLQEVHLPDN
+674 QLQEVHLPDS
-684 LTALGGSAFE
+684 LTSLGNSAFAG
-694 YCRNLRAVKIP
+694 CRSLRAVKIP
-705 SKIKVITWYA
+705 TKLKMVPPYT
-715 FRDCSSLQS
+715 FQGCKSLQS

-734 GNESFAG
+734 GNYAFEDCG
-741 CDLREI
+741 LREI
-747 TLPKSTTAVGNHAF
+747 TLPKSTSWVGSSAF
-761 EGNANLSKV
+761 SVNVNLSKV
-770 TFNEGLIYI
+770 TLNEGLVSISD
-779 GESAFQNT
+779 GAFCQA

-799 NIYNSAFAGCR
+799 YIANNAFANCT

-815 YLNEGLTRIEMYALA
+815 NLNEGLIGIESSALA
-830 NNKATEIV
+830 GNKATEIV

-846 AGGAFDDC
+846 AGGAFYDC

-869 TDNGC
+869 TDGGC
-874 PLTSADLTKAILYV
+874 PLAGTDLTKAVLYV

-933 PDYRPDIELTV
+933 PDYRPDIELTY
-944 TNNQITDSQGNTDY
+944 TSNQITDSHKNSDY

-979 LSPYAKYSY
+979 LSPFTKYIYEGGYYDYYSNESY
-988 KQNYYY
+988 RY
-994 NENYRHLRPTSLI
+994 LRPTSLI

-1084 YIMQCYKPDDK
+1084 YIMQCFKPNDK
-1095 NGNYD
+1095 NGNNYY

-1113 NRQQIFNADNRTVAL
+1113 NRQQIFNADNRTMAL

-1230 RAAYDSNTH
+1230 RAAYDSNVH

-1375 VATGINAATVN
+1375 VATGINAATTN

-1408 GLYIKGGKKGIK
+1408 GLYIKGGKKVIK

>member
-1 MCLTICG
+1 
-8 TYTPVKCPIEIIII
+8 
-22 ERTTNITF
+22 
-30 LTLTHTTMGKTNAK
+30 MGKTNAK

-99 RLAMADSSS
+99 RLAVADSSE
-108 VVTPVLPD
+108 VVSPVL
-116 QGTTTPTD
+116 
-124 SIGNGGAGDAE
+124 
-135 EVVPDTIPFAQL
+135 PDTIPFAQL
-147 WKHNS
+147 WKHN
-152 WRSTNE
+152 RYIVYGGTE
-158 KAGST
+158 GTVEQK
-163 TQQSW
+163 SW
-168 EIICN
+168 EIIA
-173 RPTKLTFNYSCYNGS
+173 RRETKLSFS
-188 YGTFQVT
+188 YGTADDQWNFYTQIFIDDERVREMNGGTYNNTFSVT
-195 LNDSTI
+195 LTPGRHILTFKNECYGEVDSTTYAF
-201 ISRGNWDSTE
+201 ISDIATE
-211 DRLYQIDLP
+211 DAQ
-220 AGRYV
+220 
-225 LKASY
+225 
-230 YTRYDNY
+230 T
-237 YDPDG
+237 
-242 LNEYCYARISGI
+242 
-254 ATDDVQANATAYLS
+254 NATAFVNALE
-268 GLADYPALKQELQ
+268 DYPPLKQELQ
-281 TALDNSSAAPDDE
+281 TALDNYNAAPDDE

-304 NDVRT
+304 NDVRK

-344 AIDVNTSTSANYLAA
+344 AIDVNTSTSADYLAA

-370 VSSNQKIDDW
+370 VTSNQSIDDW

-406 TGLEAQDADV
+406 TGLEAENADV
-416 TNLVIP
+416 TDLVIP

-460 DYGLS
+460 DGGLS

-483 NYIVNNC
+483 DNVVYNC

-508 LDNNRYYDEYGN
+508 LDNNRYYEDGYR
-520 STYHYL
+520 TYHYI

-538 RLVNAWNTDYNVL
+538 RLVNAWNTDHNVL

-559 VNTGKIAAGD
+559 VSTGKIAAGD

-595 DDWSKIGQMTN
+595 DDWSKIKQMTN

-616 IDEIPSN
+616 IDEIPSY

-639 LKKIGSYAFQ
+639 LKKIGSFAFQ
-649 NTSLTSVNIPDN
+649 GTTLTSVNIPDN

-666 NNAFGRVK
+666 EYAFSRASQ
-674 RLQEVHLPDN
+674 LQEVHLPDS
-684 LTALGGSAFE
+684 LTSLGTNAFE
-694 YCRNLRAVKIP
+694 ECRSLSTVKIP
-705 SKIKVITWYA
+705 TKLKEIPSHTFYGCK
-715 FRDCSSLQS
+715 SLQS
-724 VELHDSITGF
+724 VELHDSITGICSY
-734 GNESFAG
+734 SFTN

-747 TLPKSTTAVGNHAF
+747 TLPKSTAWIGQSTF
-761 EGNANLSKV
+761 EGNTNLSKV
-770 TFNEGLIYI
+770 TFNEGLVDI
-779 GESAFQNT
+779 GLYSFKNT

-799 NIYNSAFAGCR
+799 SIRNSAFARCS

-815 YLNEGLTRIEMYALA
+815 NLNEGLTRIEVYALA
-830 NNKATEIV
+830 DNKATEIV

-846 AGGAFDDC
+846 AGAAFSNC

-869 TDNGC
+869 TDGNC
-874 PLTSADLTKAILYV
+874 PLSGTDLTKAVLYV

-919 VNKDFYFTLRDELD
+919 VNKDFYFTLRDELA

-944 TNNQITDSQGNTDY
+944 TNNQITDSQNNSDY

-979 LSPYAKYSY
+979 LAPYAKYAY
-988 KQNYYY
+988 EGGGYNYY
-994 NENYRHLRPTSLI
+994 NDYRYLRPTSLI

-1022 NATNRWQFVSFPF
+1022 NATERWQFVSFPF

-1084 YIMQCYKPDDK
+1084 YIMQCYKPND
-1095 NGNYD
+1095 GNNYYE

-1193 QRPVDQES
+1193 QRPVDQEN

-1230 RAAYDSNTH
+1230 RATYDSNAH

-1375 VATGINAATVN
+1375 VATGINAATTN

-1408 GLYIKGGKKGIK
+1408 GLYIKGGKKVIK

>member
-1 MCLTICG
+1 
-8 TYTPVKCPIEIIII
+8 
-22 ERTTNITF
+22 
-30 LTLTHTTMGKTNAK
+30 MGKTNAK

-99 RLAMADSSS
+99 RLAVADSSE
-108 VVTPVLPD
+108 VVSPVLPD
-116 QGTTTPTD
+116 QGTTAPTD
-124 SIGNGGAGDAE
+124 SIDNGGAGDTE
-135 EVVPDTIPFAQL
+135 EVLPDTIPYEQL
-147 WKHNS
+147 LKHNS
-152 WRSTNE
+152 WLSTNKE
-158 KAGST
+158 AGTT

-168 EIICN
+168 EIICS
-173 RPTKLTFNYSCYNGS
+173 RPTKLTFNYACNNYNA

-201 ISRGNWDSTE
+201 ISRDRWSSTE
-211 DRLYQIDLP
+211 RELYQIDLP
-220 AGRYV
+220 AGRHV

-230 YTRYDNY
+230 NTRYGNQ
-237 YDPDG
+237 YDLED
-242 LNEYCYARISGI
+242 EAYCYAAISDI
-254 ATDDVQANATAYLS
+254 ATDDAQSNATAYL
-268 GLADYPALKQELQ
+268 GALADFPGLKQELQ
-281 TALDNSSAAPDDE
+281 TALDNYNAAPDDE
-294 ALYNTLAATL
+294 ALYNTLNATL
-304 NDVRT
+304 NDVRK

-359 FDALETSIAVQ
+359 FEALETSIAVQ

-380 AFNTDQRYTIDNMG
+380 AFNTSQRYTIDNMG
-394 YYLDQDH
+394 YYLDQEH

-406 TGLEAQDADV
+406 TGLQVQDADV

-460 DYGLS
+460 DWGLS

-483 NYIVNNC
+483 NNIVYNC
-490 PQLQRI
+490 PKLQRI

-508 LDNNRYYDEYGN
+508 LDNNSYYDEYDGR
-520 STYHYL
+520 TYHYL

-538 RLVNAWNTDYNVL
+538 RLVSAWKTDRTVL
-551 IGGDEGIT
+551 IGGDEGVT
-559 VNTGKIAAGD
+559 VSTGKIAAGD
-569 LGHVVVEEAGYLQ
+569 LGHVVIEEAGYLQ

-589 EGELNA
+589 EGELNS
-595 DDWSKIGQMTN
+595 DDWSKIKQMTN

-616 IDEIPSN
+616 IDEIPSE

-639 LKKIGSYAFQ
+639 LRKIGSCAFQ
-649 NTSLTSVNIPDN
+649 RTALTSVNIPDN

-666 NNAFGRVK
+666 ESAFSQVK
-674 RLQEVHLPDN
+674 QLQEVHLPDS
-684 LTALGGSAFE
+684 LTSLGNSAFAG
-694 YCRNLRAVKIP
+694 CRSLRAVKIP
-705 SKIKVITWYA
+705 TKLKMVPPYT
-715 FRDCSSLQS
+715 FQGCKSLQS

-734 GNESFAG
+734 GNYAFEDCG
-741 CDLREI
+741 LREI
-747 TLPKSTTAVGNHAF
+747 TLPKSTSWVGSSAF
-761 EGNANLSKV
+761 SVNVNLSKV
-770 TFNEGLIYI
+770 TLNEGLVSISD
-779 GESAFQNT
+779 GAFCQA

-799 NIYNSAFAGCR
+799 YIANNAFANCT

-815 YLNEGLTRIEMYALA
+815 NLNEGLIGIESSALA
-830 NNKATEIV
+830 GNKATEIV

-846 AGGAFDDC
+846 AGGAFYDC

-869 TDNGC
+869 TDGGC
-874 PLTSADLTKAILYV
+874 PLAGTDLTKAVLYV

-933 PDYRPDIELTV
+933 PDYRPDIELTY
-944 TNNQITDSQGNTDY
+944 TSNQITDSHKNSDY

-979 LSPYAKYSY
+979 LSPFTKYIY
-988 KQNYYY
+988 EGGYYDYYY
-994 NENYRHLRPTSLI
+994 SEDRRHLRPTSLI

-1052 IRGHSGAERAA
+1052 IRSHSGAERAA
-1063 GNAAAVWQNL
+1063 GNTAAVWQNL

-1084 YIMQCYKPDDK
+1084 YIMQCYKPNDE
-1095 NGNYD
+1095 NGNRYE

-1145 NPYPSYFDTRFLDFG
+1145 NPYPSYFDTRFLDFE

-1230 RAAYDSNTH
+1230 RAAYDSNAH

-1342 LTGTKLQ
+1342 LTGTRLQ

-1375 VATGINAATVN
+1375 VATGINAATTN

-1408 GLYIKGGKKGIK
+1408 GLYIKGGKKVIK

>member
-1 MCLTICG
+1 
-8 TYTPVKCPIEIIII
+8 
-22 ERTTNITF
+22 
-30 LTLTHTTMGKTNAK
+30 MGKTNAK

-99 RLAMADSSS
+99 RLAVADSSE
-108 VVTPVLPD
+108 VVSPVMPDQGTTTPIDSIDNGGTVLPD
-116 QGTTTPTD
+116 QGTTAPTD
-124 SIGNGGAGDAE
+124 SIDNGGAGDTE
-135 EVVPDTIPFAQL
+135 QVLPDTIPFAQL
-147 WKHNS
+147 LMHNN
-152 WRSTNE
+152 WQSTNIE
-158 KAGST
+158 DGST
-163 TQQSW
+163 TRQSW

-173 RPTKLTFNYSCYNGS
+173 RPTKLTFNYACQN
-188 YGTFQVT
+188 YGARGIFEVT
-195 LNDSTI
+195 LNDSVI
-201 ISRGNWDSTE
+201 INRTRWDSTDGE
-211 DRLYQIDLP
+211 AYQIDLP
-220 AGRYV
+220 VGRYV

-230 YTRYDNY
+230 YINY
-237 YDPDG
+237 YDE
-242 LNEYCYARISGI
+242 NCYARISGI
-254 ATDDVQANATAYLS
+254 ATDDAQANATAYL
-268 GLADYPALKQELQ
+268 GALADYPALKQELQ
-281 TALDNSSAAPDDE
+281 TALDNYNAAPDDE

-304 NDVRT
+304 NDVRK

-344 AIDVNTSTSANYLAA
+344 AIDVNTSTSADYLAA
-359 FDALETSIAVQ
+359 FEALETSIAVQ
-370 VSSNQKIDDW
+370 VSSNQSIDDW
-380 AFNTDQRYTIDNMG
+380 AFNTNQRYTIDNMG
-394 YYLDQDH
+394 YYLDQEH

-406 TGLEAQDADV
+406 SGLETENADV
-416 TNLVIP
+416 TDLVIP

-460 DYGLS
+460 DWGLS

-483 NYIVNNC
+483 ENIVYNC

-508 LDNNRYYDEYGN
+508 LDNNSYHEDGYR
-520 STYHYL
+520 TYHYI

-559 VNTGKIAAGD
+559 VSTGKIAAGD

-595 DDWSKIGQMTN
+595 DDWSKIKQMTN

-623 AFNGRWA
+623 AFSGRWA

-639 LKKIGSYAFQ
+639 LKKIGSFAFQ
-649 NTSLTSVNIPDN
+649 GTALTSVNIPDN
-661 VETIE
+661 VETIKE
-666 NNAFGRVK
+666 CAFSQVRQ
-674 RLQEVHLPDN
+674 LQEVHLPDS
-684 LTALGGSAFE
+684 LTSLGNYAFAE
-694 YCRNLRAVKIP
+694 CRSLRTVKIP
-705 SKIKVITWYA
+705 TKLKTIPDYT
-715 FRDCSSLQS
+715 FQNCRSLQS
-724 VELHDSITGF
+724 VELHDSITAF
-734 GNESFAG
+734 EDYSFNN

-747 TLPKSTTAVGNHAF
+747 TIPKSTTRVGDYAF
-761 EGNANLSKV
+761 KENTNLSKV
-770 TFNEGLIYI
+770 TLNEGLINI
-779 GESAFQNT
+779 GDCAFQNT

-799 NIYNSAFAGCR
+799 SISEGAFAGCG

-815 YLNEGLTRIEMYALA
+815 NLNEGLTRIELYALA

-869 TDNGC
+869 TGSGC
-874 PLTSADLTKAILYV
+874 PLTSSDLTKAVLYV

-919 VNKDFYFTLRDELD
+919 VNKDFYFTLRDELA

-944 TNNQITDSQGNTDY
+944 TNNQITDSQNNSDY

-979 LSPYAKYSY
+979 LAPYAKYAY
-988 KQNYYY
+988 EGGGYNYY
-994 NENYRHLRPTSLI
+994 NDYRYLRPTSLI

-1022 NATNRWQFVSFPF
+1022 NATERWQFVSFPF

-1063 GNAAAVWQNL
+1063 GNTAAVWQNL

-1084 YIMQCYKPDDK
+1084 YIMQCYKPND
-1095 NGNYD
+1095 GNNYYD

-1291 IFTINGATR
+1291 IFTINDATR

-1375 VATGINAATVN
+1375 VATGINAATAN

-1408 GLYIKGGKKGIK
+1408 GLYIKGGKKVIK

>member
-1 MCLTICG
+1 
-8 TYTPVKCPIEIIII
+8 
-22 ERTTNITF
+22 
-30 LTLTHTTMGKTNAK
+30 MGKTNAK

-108 VVTPVLPD
+108 VVSPVLPD
-116 QGTTTPTD
+116 QGTSAPTD
-124 SIGNGGAGDAE
+124 SIGNSGAGDTDQ
-135 EVVPDTIPFAQL
+135 VLPDTIPFAQL
-147 WKHNS
+147 WKHN
-152 WRSTNE
+152 RYIVYGGTE
-158 KAGST
+158 GTVEQK
-163 TQQSW
+163 SW
-168 EIICN
+168 EIIA
-173 RPTKLTFNYSCYNGS
+173 RRETKLSFS
-188 YGTFQVT
+188 YGTADDQWNFYTQIFSDDERVREMNGGTYNNTFSVT
-195 LNDSTI
+195 LTPGRHILTFKNECYGEVDSTTYAF
-201 ISRGNWDSTE
+201 ISDIATE
-211 DRLYQIDLP
+211 DAQ
-220 AGRYV
+220 
-225 LKASY
+225 
-230 YTRYDNY
+230 T
-237 YDPDG
+237 
-242 LNEYCYARISGI
+242 
-254 ATDDVQANATAYLS
+254 NATAFVNALE
-268 GLADYPALKQELQ
+268 GYPALKQELQ

-380 AFNTDQRYTIDNMG
+380 AFNTNQRYTIDNMG

-406 TGLEAQDADV
+406 TGLEVQDADV
-416 TNLVIP
+416 TDLVIP

-460 DYGLS
+460 DWGLS

-483 NYIVNNC
+483 ENIVYNC

-508 LDNNRYYDEYGN
+508 LDNNSYHEDGYR
-520 STYHYL
+520 TYHYI

-559 VNTGKIAAGD
+559 VSTGKIAAGD

-595 DDWSKIGQMTN
+595 DDWSKIKQMTN

-623 AFNGRWA
+623 AFSGRWA

-639 LKKIGSYAFQ
+639 LKKIGTYAFAS
-649 NTSLTSVNIPDN
+649 TSLTSVNIPDN
-661 VETIE
+661 VEAIE
-666 NNAFGRVK
+666 QYAFSQVK
-674 RLQEVHLPDN
+674 QLQEVHLPDS
-684 LTALGGSAFE
+684 LTSLGRYAFE
-694 YCRNLRAVKIP
+694 KCRSLRTVKIP
-705 SKIKVITWYA
+705 TKLKEIPWYA
-715 FRDCSSLQS
+715 FDGCKSLQS
-724 VELHDSITGF
+724 VELHDSITSF
-734 GNESFAG
+734 GDYSFRS

-747 TLPKSTTAVGNHAF
+747 TLPKSTTWVGGYAF
-761 EGNANLSKV
+761 NGNSNLSKV
-770 TFNEGLIYI
+770 TLNEGLIDIWAY
-779 GESAFQNT
+779 AFQDT

-799 NIYNSAFAGCR
+799 NIYNAAFAGCR

-815 YLNEGLTRIEMYALA
+815 NLNEGLTRIEVYALA

-846 AGGAFDDC
+846 SQSAFDDC
-854 DSLVTIEARS
+854 NSLVTIEARS

-869 TDNGC
+869 TDGGC
-874 PLTSADLTKAILYV
+874 PLTGTDLTKAALYV
-888 PVWSLAE
+888 PVWSLSE

-944 TNNQITDSQGNTDY
+944 TNNEITDSHDNTDY

-979 LSPYAKYSY
+979 LSPYTKYAY
-988 KQNYYY
+988 EGGDWYYY
-994 NENYRHLRPTSLI
+994 NDNYRYLRPTSLI

-1063 GNAAAVWQNL
+1063 GNTAAVWQNL

-1084 YIMQCYKPDDK
+1084 YIMQCFKPNDK

-1375 VATGINAATVN
+1375 VATGINAATAN

-1408 GLYIKGGKKGIK
+1408 GLYIKGGKKVIK

>member
-1 MCLTICG
+1 M
-8 TYTPVKCPIEIIII
+8 
-22 ERTTNITF
+22 
-30 LTLTHTTMGKTNAK
+30 
-44 MCSHKATQVLPLSK
+44 KATP
-58 GTPAVGIASSS
+58 P
-69 YFAACARHV
+69 
-78 GALALFGLMFC
+78 
-89 PVQVMASRAP
+89 
-99 RLAMADSSS
+99 
-108 VVTPVLPD
+108 
-116 QGTTTPTD
+116 
-124 SIGNGGAGDAE
+124 
-135 EVVPDTIPFAQL
+135 
-147 WKHNS
+147 
-152 WRSTNE
+152 
-158 KAGST
+158 
-163 TQQSW
+163 
-168 EIICN
+168 
-173 RPTKLTFNYSCYNGS
+173 
-188 YGTFQVT
+188 
-195 LNDSTI
+195 
-201 ISRGNWDSTE
+201 
-211 DRLYQIDLP
+211 
-220 AGRYV
+220 
-225 LKASY
+225 
-230 YTRYDNY
+230 
-237 YDPDG
+237 
-242 LNEYCYARISGI
+242 
-254 ATDDVQANATAYLS
+254 
-268 GLADYPALKQELQ
+268 LKQELQ
-281 TALDNSSAAPDDE
+281 TALDNYNAAPDDE

-304 NDVRT
+304 NDVRK

-344 AIDVNTSTSANYLAA
+344 AIDVNTSTSADYLAA
-359 FDALETSIAVQ
+359 FEALETSIAVQ

-380 AFNTDQRYTIDNMG
+380 AFNTNQRYTIDNMG

-406 TGLEAQDADV
+406 TGLEAENADV
-416 TNLVIP
+416 TDLVIP

-460 DYGLS
+460 DWGLS

-483 NYIVNNC
+483 DYIVNNC

-508 LDNNRYYDEYGN
+508 LDNDSYYEDGYN
-520 STYHYL
+520 IYHYL

-538 RLVNAWNTDYNVL
+538 RLVSAWNTDHNVL

-589 EGELNA
+589 EGELNS
-595 DDWSKIGQMTN
+595 DDWSKIKQMTN

-616 IDEIPSN
+616 IDEIPSE

-649 NTSLTSVNIPDN
+649 RTSLTSVNIPDN

-666 NNAFGRVK
+666 DCAFGRVK
-674 RLQEVHLPDN
+674 QLQEVHLPDS

-705 SKIKVITWYA
+705 SKIKVITWHA
-715 FRDCSSLQS
+715 FRYCSSLQS

-734 GNESFAG
+734 GDYSFSN
-741 CDLREI
+741 CNLREI

-770 TFNEGLIYI
+770 TLNEGLISI
-779 GESAFQNT
+779 GENAFYNT

-799 NIYNSAFAGCR
+799 NLYNAAFARCY

-815 YLNEGLTRIEMYALA
+815 NLNEGLKRIGVYALA
-830 NNKATEIV
+830 DNMATEIV

-846 AGGAFDDC
+846 AGGAFSNC
-854 DSLVTIEARS
+854 NSLVTIEVRS

-869 TDNGC
+869 TDGGC
-874 PLTSADLTKAILYV
+874 PLTVNDLTKAVLYV

-900 GWNQFYTFR
+900 GWNKFYTFR

-919 VNKDFYFTLRDELD
+919 VNKDFYFTLRDELA

-944 TNNQITDSQGNTDY
+944 TNNQITDSHNNSDY

-988 KQNYYY
+988 EGGGY
-994 NENYRHLRPTSLI
+994 NHKNDYRYLRPTSLI

-1084 YIMQCYKPDDK
+1084 YIMQCYKPNDK
-1095 NGNYD
+1095 NGNYY

-1375 VATGINAATVN
+1375 VATGINAATAN

-1408 GLYIKGGKKGIK
+1408 GLYIKGGKKVIK

>member
-1 MCLTICG
+1 
-8 TYTPVKCPIEIIII
+8 
-22 ERTTNITF
+22 
-30 LTLTHTTMGKTNAK
+30 MGKTNAK

-99 RLAMADSSS
+99 RLAVADSSE
-108 VVTPVLPD
+108 VVSPVLPD

-124 SIGNGGAGDAE
+124 SIGNGGAGDTE
-135 EVVPDTIPFAQL
+135 EVLPDTIPFAQL
-147 WKHNS
+147 WKHN
-152 WRSTNE
+152 RYIVYGGTE
-158 KAGST
+158 GTVEQK
-163 TQQSW
+163 SW
-168 EIICN
+168 EIIA
-173 RPTKLTFNYSCYNGS
+173 RRETKLSFS
-188 YGTFQVT
+188 YGTADDQWNFYTQIFIDDERVREMNGGTYNNTFSVT
-195 LNDSTI
+195 LTPGRHILTFKNECYGEVDSTTYAF
-201 ISRGNWDSTE
+201 ISDIATE
-211 DRLYQIDLP
+211 DAQ
-220 AGRYV
+220 
-225 LKASY
+225 
-230 YTRYDNY
+230 T
-237 YDPDG
+237 
-242 LNEYCYARISGI
+242 
-254 ATDDVQANATAYLS
+254 NATAFVNALE
-268 GLADYPALKQELQ
+268 GYPPLKQELQ
-281 TALDNSSAAPDDE
+281 TALDNYNAAPDDE

-304 NDVRT
+304 NDVRK

-344 AIDVNTSTSANYLAA
+344 AIDVNTSTSADYLAA
-359 FDALETSIAVQ
+359 FEALETSIAVQ

-380 AFNTDQRYTIDNMG
+380 AFNTNQRYTIDNMG

-406 TGLEAQDADV
+406 TGLEAENADV
-416 TNLVIP
+416 TDLVIP

-460 DYGLS
+460 DWGLS

-483 NYIVNNC
+483 DYIVNNC

-508 LDNNRYYDEYGN
+508 LDNDSYYEDGYN
-520 STYHYL
+520 IYHYL

-538 RLVNAWNTDYNVL
+538 RLVSAWNTDHNVL

-589 EGELNA
+589 EGELNS
-595 DDWSKIGQMTN
+595 DDWSKIKQMTN

-616 IDEIPSN
+616 IDEIPSE

-649 NTSLTSVNIPDN
+649 RTSLTSVNIPDN

-666 NNAFGRVK
+666 DCAFGRVK
-674 RLQEVHLPDN
+674 QLQEVHLPDS

-705 SKIKVITWYA
+705 SKIKVITWHA
-715 FRDCSSLQS
+715 FRYCSSLQS

-734 GNESFAG
+734 GDYSFSN
-741 CDLREI
+741 CNLREI

-770 TFNEGLIYI
+770 TLNEGLISI
-779 GESAFQNT
+779 GENAFYNT

-799 NIYNSAFAGCR
+799 NLYNAAFARCY

-815 YLNEGLTRIEMYALA
+815 NLNEGLKRIGVYALA
-830 NNKATEIV
+830 DNMATEIV

-846 AGGAFDDC
+846 AGGAFSNC
-854 DSLVTIEARS
+854 NSLVTIEVRS

-869 TDNGC
+869 TDGGC
-874 PLTSADLTKAILYV
+874 PLTVNDLTKAVLYV

-900 GWNQFYTFR
+900 GWNKFYTFR

-919 VNKDFYFTLRDELD
+919 VNKDFYFTLRDELA

-944 TNNQITDSQGNTDY
+944 TNNQITDSHNNSDY

-988 KQNYYY
+988 EGGGY
-994 NENYRHLRPTSLI
+994 NHKNDYRYLRPTSLI

-1084 YIMQCYKPDDK
+1084 YIMQCYKPNDK
-1095 NGNYD
+1095 NGNYY

-1230 RAAYDSNTH
+1230 KLPTTATPTPPHSAPCSTSHWPRTDS
-1239 TAAQRTVFNITLAKD
+1239 R
-1254 GQQADRTR
+1254 
-1262 VVINEAATMQYDLS
+1262 
-1276 RDAAK
+1276 
-1281 FTGTEPAVSQ
+1281 
-1291 IFTINGATR
+1291 
-1300 YAINERPLNNGQA
+1300 
-1313 LLGLHFGTDG
+1313 
-1323 TYTIG
+1323 
-1328 LSNQPDGQVTLEDR
+1328 
-1342 LTGTKLQ
+1342 
-1349 LNGTAGYSFTAKAGD
+1349 
-1364 STDRFVLHFDA
+1364 
-1375 VATGINAATVN
+1375 
-1386 EADRNDDTYTL
+1386 
-1397 DGRKVNNPTAP
+1397 PTAP
-1408 GLYIKGGKKGIK
+1408 A

>member
-1 MCLTICG
+1 
-8 TYTPVKCPIEIIII
+8 
-22 ERTTNITF
+22 
-30 LTLTHTTMGKTNAK
+30 MGKTNAK

-99 RLAMADSSS
+99 RLAVADSSE
-108 VVTPVLPD
+108 VVSPVLPD

-124 SIGNGGAGDAE
+124 SIGNGGTVQPDQGTTTPTDSIDNGGAGDTE
-135 EVVPDTIPFAQL
+135 QVLPDTIPFAQL
-147 WKHNS
+147 LMHNN
-152 WRSTNE
+152 WQSTNIE
-158 KAGST
+158 DGST
-163 TQQSW
+163 TRQSW

-173 RPTKLTFNYSCYNGS
+173 RPTKLTFNYACQNYNARGL
-188 YGTFQVT
+188 FQVT
-195 LNDSTI
+195 LNDSVI
-201 ISRGNWDSTE
+201 ISRSRWDSTDGE
-211 DRLYQIDLP
+211 AYQIDLP
-220 AGRYV
+220 VGRYV

-230 YTRYDNY
+230 HINY
-237 YDPDG
+237 YDE
-242 LNEYCYARISGI
+242 NCYARISGI
-254 ATDDVQANATAYLS
+254 ATDDAQSNATAYL
-268 GLADYPALKQELQ
+268 GALADYPALKQELQ
-281 TALDNSSAAPDDE
+281 TAIDNSSAAPDDE
-294 ALYNTLAATL
+294 TLYNTLAATL
-304 NDVRT
+304 NDVRK

-344 AIDVNTSTSANYLAA
+344 AIDVNTSTSAEYLAA
-359 FDALETSIAVQ
+359 FNALETSIAVQ
-370 VSSNQKIDDW
+370 VSSNQSIDDW
-380 AFNTDQRYTIDNMG
+380 AFNTDQRYIIDKML

-406 TGLEAQDADV
+406 AGPQSTDIEIE
-416 TNLVIP
+416 NLVIP
-422 STVRYNGV
+422 STVRYNDV

-483 NYIVNNC
+483 NDVVYNC
-490 PQLQRI
+490 PQLRRI

-508 LDNNRYYDEYGN
+508 LNHEYYY
-520 STYHYL
+520 Y
-526 RIVIPRESFHAY
+526 RITIPRESFHAY
-538 RLVNAWNTDYNVL
+538 RLVNAWNNRTVL
-551 IGGDEGIT
+551 IGGDEGVT
-559 VNTGKIAAGD
+559 VSTGKIAAGD
-569 LGHVVVEEAGYLQ
+569 LGHVVIDEAGYLQ

-595 DDWSKIGQMTN
+595 DDWSNITQMTN
-606 LTELDLSKAL
+606 LTEVDLSKAL
-616 IDEIPSN
+616 IDEIPSS
-623 AFNGRWA
+623 AFNERWA

-639 LKKIGSYAFQ
+639 LKKIGTYAFQ
-649 NTSLTSVNIPDN
+649 GTALTSVNIPDN

-666 NNAFGRVK
+666 ESAFSQARQ
-674 RLQEVHLPDN
+674 LQEVHLPDS
-684 LTALGGSAFE
+684 LTSLGRYAFSS
-694 YCRNLRAVKIP
+694 CSSLRTIKIP
-705 SKIKVITWYA
+705 TKLKEIPWYT
-715 FRDCSSLQS
+715 FDGCKSLQS

-734 GNESFAG
+734 GDYSFRN

-747 TLPKSTTAVGNHAF
+747 TLPKSTTWVGGYAF
-761 EGNANLSKV
+761 NGNSNLSKV
-770 TFNEGLIYI
+770 TLNEGLINIWAY
-779 GESAFQNT
+779 AFQDT

-799 NIYNSAFAGCR
+799 NIYNAAFAGCR

-815 YLNEGLTRIEMYALA
+815 NLNEGLTRIEQYALA

-869 TDNGC
+869 TGSGC
-874 PLTSADLTKAILYV
+874 PLTSSDLTKAVLYV

-944 TNNQITDSQGNTDY
+944 TNNQITDSQGNSDY

-988 KQNYYY
+988 EGGGYYY
-994 NENYRHLRPTSLI
+994 NNNYRYLRPTSLI

-1022 NATNRWQFVSFPF
+1022 NATERWQFVSFPF

-1063 GNAAAVWQNL
+1063 GNTAAVWQNL

-1084 YIMQCYKPDDK
+1084 YIMQCYKPND
-1095 NGNYD
+1095 GNNYYD

-1145 NPYPSYFDTRFLDFG
+1145 NPYPSYFDTRFLDFE

-1313 LLGLHFGTDG
+1313 QLGLHFGTDG

-1328 LSNQPDGQVTLEDR
+1328 LSNQPDGQITLEDR

-1349 LNGTAGYSFTAKAGD
+1349 LNGTAGYSFTAKAGA

-1375 VATGINAATVN
+1375 VATGINAATTN

-1408 GLYIKGGKKGIK
+1408 GLYIKGGKKVIK

>member
-1 MCLTICG
+1 
-8 TYTPVKCPIEIIII
+8 
-22 ERTTNITF
+22 
-30 LTLTHTTMGKTNAK
+30 MGKTNAK
-44 MCSHKATQVLPLSK
+44 MCSHKTTQVLPLSK

-99 RLAMADSSS
+99 RLTVADSSE
-108 VVTPVLPD
+108 VVSPVLPD

-124 SIGNGGAGDAE
+124 SIGNGGAGDTE
-135 EVVPDTIPFAQL
+135 EVLPDTIPFAQL
-147 WKHNS
+147 WKHN
-152 WRSTNE
+152 RYIVYGGTE
-158 KAGST
+158 GTVEQK
-163 TQQSW
+163 SW
-168 EIICN
+168 EIIA
-173 RPTKLTFNYSCYNGS
+173 RRETKLSFS
-188 YGTFQVT
+188 YGTADDQWNFYTQIFIDDERVREMNGGTYNNTFSIT
-195 LNDSTI
+195 LTPGRHILTFKNECYGEVDSTTYAF
-201 ISRGNWDSTE
+201 ISDIATE
-211 DRLYQIDLP
+211 DAQ
-220 AGRYV
+220 
-225 LKASY
+225 
-230 YTRYDNY
+230 T
-237 YDPDG
+237 
-242 LNEYCYARISGI
+242 
-254 ATDDVQANATAYLS
+254 NATAFVNALE
-268 GLADYPALKQELQ
+268 GYPPLKQELQ
-281 TALDNSSAAPDDE
+281 TALDNYNAAPDDE

-304 NDVRT
+304 NDVRK

-344 AIDVNTSTSANYLAA
+344 AINVNTSTSAEYLAA
-359 FDALETSIAVQ
+359 FEALETSIAVQ
-370 VSSNQKIDDW
+370 VTSNQKIDEW
-380 AFNTDQRYTIDNMG
+380 AINTDQRYTIDNMG
-394 YYLDQDH
+394 YYLDQEH

-508 LDNNRYYDEYGN
+508 LSNDYYYDEFNDRGR
-520 STYHYL
+520 HYYK
-526 RIVIPRESFHAY
+526 ITIPRESFHAY
-538 RLVNAWNTDYNVL
+538 RLVNAWTNYTVL

-559 VNTGKIAAGD
+559 VSTGKIAAGD
-569 LGHVVVEEAGYLQ
+569 LGHVVVDEAGYLQ

-589 EGELNA
+589 EGELNS
-595 DDWSKIGQMTN
+595 DDWSKIKQMTN
-606 LTELDLSKAL
+606 LTEVDLSKAL
-616 IDEIPSN
+616 IDEIPEG
-623 AFNGRWA
+623 AFRDRWA
-630 IDKVVLPPT
+630 IDKVLLPPT
-639 LKKIGSYAFQ
+639 LKKIGPYAFQ
-649 NTSLTSVNIPDN
+649 RAALTSVNIPDN
-661 VETIE
+661 VETIDRT
-666 NNAFGRVK
+666 AFGGAK
-674 RLQEVHLPDN
+674 YMQEVHLPDS
-684 LTALGGSAFE
+684 LTSLGEGAFE
-694 YCRNLRAVKIP
+694 YCKSLHSVKIP
-705 SKIKVITWYA
+705 AKIKEIPGYA
-715 FRDCSSLQS
+715 LRYCNSLQS
-724 VELHDSITGF
+724 VELHDSITSIGYEAF
-734 GNESFAG
+734 GNS
-741 CDLREI
+741 DLREI
-747 TLPKSTTAVGNHAF
+747 TLPKSTTRVGNYAF
-761 EGNANLSKV
+761 KENTNLSKV
-770 TFNEGLIYI
+770 TLNEGLINI
-779 GESAFQNT
+779 GDYAFQNT

-799 NIYNSAFAGCR
+799 SISQGAFAGCG

-815 YLNEGLTRIEMYALA
+815 NLNEGLTRIELYALA

-846 AGGAFDDC
+846 SQSAFDDC

-874 PLTSADLTKAILYV
+874 PLTSADLTKAVLYV

-944 TNNQITDSQGNTDY
+944 TNNQITDSQGNSDY

-988 KQNYYY
+988 EQDSYYY
-994 NENYRHLRPTSLI
+994 NENYRYLRPTSLI

-1084 YIMQCYKPDDK
+1084 YIMQCYKPNDK

-1160 APFMVWNSNNQN
+1160 APFMVWNSYNGN

-1230 RAAYDSNTH
+1230 RAAYDSNAH

-1375 VATGINAATVN
+1375 VATGINAATAN

-1408 GLYIKGGKKGIK
+1408 GLYIKGGKKVIK

>member
-1 MCLTICG
+1 
-8 TYTPVKCPIEIIII
+8 
-22 ERTTNITF
+22 
-30 LTLTHTTMGKTNAK
+30 MGKTNAK

-99 RLAMADSSS
+99 RLAVADSSE
-108 VVTPVLPD
+108 VVSPVLPD

-124 SIGNGGAGDAE
+124 SIDNGGAGDTE
-135 EVVPDTIPFAQL
+135 EVLPDTIPFAQL
-147 WKHNS
+147 WKHN
-152 WRSTNE
+152 RYIVYGGTE
-158 KAGST
+158 GTVEQK
-163 TQQSW
+163 SW
-168 EIICN
+168 EIIA
-173 RPTKLTFNYSCYNGS
+173 RRETKLSFS
-188 YGTFQVT
+188 YGTADDQWNFYTQIFIDDERVREMNGGTYNNTFSVT
-195 LNDSTI
+195 LTPGRHILTFKNECYGEVDSTTYAF
-201 ISRGNWDSTE
+201 ISDIATE
-211 DRLYQIDLP
+211 DAQ
-220 AGRYV
+220 
-225 LKASY
+225 
-230 YTRYDNY
+230 T
-237 YDPDG
+237 
-242 LNEYCYARISGI
+242 
-254 ATDDVQANATAYLS
+254 NATAFVNALE
-268 GLADYPALKQELQ
+268 GYPPLKQELQ
-281 TALDNSSAAPDDE
+281 TALDNSNAAPDDE

-304 NDVRT
+304 NDVRK

-344 AIDVNTSTSANYLAA
+344 AIDVNTSTSADYLAA
-359 FDALETSIAVQ
+359 FDALETSIAIQ
-370 VSSNQKIDDW
+370 VTSEQSIDDW
-380 AFNTDQRYTIDNMG
+380 AFNTSQRYTIDNMG

-406 TGLEAQDADV
+406 TGLEARDV
-416 TNLVIP
+416 EIEDLVIP
-422 STVRYNGV
+422 STVRYNDV
-430 TYAVVALYDNRYNQ
+430 TYAVVALYDNRYDQ

-460 DYGLS
+460 DNGLS

-483 NYIVNNC
+483 HNVVYNC
-490 PQLQRI
+490 PQLRRI
-496 KVNAEVPPTLGS
+496 KVNAEVPPTLES
-508 LDNNRYYDEYGN
+508 LNDEY
-520 STYHYL
+520 YYY
-526 RIVIPRESFHAY
+526 RIIIPRESFHAY
-538 RLVNAWNTDYNVL
+538 RLVNAWNNRTVL
-551 IGGDEGIT
+551 IGGDEGVT
-559 VNTGKIAAGD
+559 VSTGKIAAGD
-569 LGHVVVEEAGYLQ
+569 LGHVVIEEAGYLQ

-595 DDWSKIGQMTN
+595 DDWSKIKQMTN

-616 IDEIPSN
+616 IDEIPN
-623 AFNGRWA
+623 EAFNGRWA
-630 IDKVVLPPT
+630 IDKVLLPPT
-639 LKKIGSYAFQ
+639 LKKIGTYAFQ
-649 NTSLTSVNIPDN
+649 GTALTSVNIPDN

-666 NNAFGRVK
+666 GYAFSNARQ
-674 RLQEVHLPDN
+674 LQEVHLPDS
-684 LTALGGSAFE
+684 LTSLGRYAFE
-694 YCRNLRAVKIP
+694 KCRSLRTVKIP
-705 SKIKVITWYA
+705 TKLKEIPWYT
-715 FRDCSSLQS
+715 FDGCNSLQS
-724 VELHDSITGF
+724 VELHDSITSF
-734 GNESFAG
+734 GDYSFRN
-741 CDLREI
+741 CNLREI
-747 TLPKSTTAVGNHAF
+747 ALPKSTTWVGGYAF
-761 EGNANLSKV
+761 NGNSNLSKV
-770 TFNEGLIYI
+770 TLNEGLIDIWAY
-779 GESAFQNT
+779 AFQDT

-799 NIYNSAFAGCR
+799 NIYNAAFAGCR

-815 YLNEGLTRIEMYALA
+815 NLNEGLTRIEVYALA

-846 AGGAFDDC
+846 SQSAFDDC

-869 TDNGC
+869 TGSGC
-874 PLTSADLTKAILYV
+874 PLTGTDLTKAVLYV

-944 TNNQITDSQGNTDY
+944 TNNQITDSHDNTDY

-979 LSPYAKYSY
+979 LAPYAKYAY

-1084 YIMQCYKPDDK
+1084 YIMQCYKPNDK

-1342 LTGTKLQ
+1342 LTDTKLQ

-1375 VATGINAATVN
+1375 VATGINAATAN

-1408 GLYIKGGKKGIK
+1408 GLYIKGGKKVIK

>member
-1 MCLTICG
+1 
-8 TYTPVKCPIEIIII
+8 
-22 ERTTNITF
+22 
-30 LTLTHTTMGKTNAK
+30 MGKTNAK
-44 MCSHKATQVLPLSK
+44 MCSHKTTQVLPLSK

-99 RLAMADSSS
+99 RLTVADSSE
-108 VVTPVLPD
+108 VVSPVLPD

-124 SIGNGGAGDAE
+124 SIGNGGAGDTE
-135 EVVPDTIPFAQL
+135 EVLPDTIPFAQL
-147 WKHNS
+147 WKHN
-152 WRSTNE
+152 RYIVYGGTE
-158 KAGST
+158 GTVEQK
-163 TQQSW
+163 SW
-168 EIICN
+168 EIIA
-173 RPTKLTFNYSCYNGS
+173 RRETKLSFS
-188 YGTFQVT
+188 YGTADDQWNFYTQIFIDDERVREMNGGTYNNTFSVT
-195 LNDSTI
+195 LTPGRHILTFKNECYGEVDSTTYAF
-201 ISRGNWDSTE
+201 ISDIATE
-211 DRLYQIDLP
+211 DAQ
-220 AGRYV
+220 
-225 LKASY
+225 
-230 YTRYDNY
+230 T
-237 YDPDG
+237 
-242 LNEYCYARISGI
+242 
-254 ATDDVQANATAYLS
+254 NATAFVNALE
-268 GLADYPALKQELQ
+268 GYPPLKQELQ
-281 TALDNSSAAPDDE
+281 TALDNYNAAPDDE

-304 NDVRT
+304 NDVRK

-344 AIDVNTSTSANYLAA
+344 AINVNTSTSAEYLAA
-359 FDALETSIAVQ
+359 FEALETSIAVQ
-370 VSSNQKIDDW
+370 VTSNQKIDEW
-380 AFNTDQRYTIDNMG
+380 AINTDQRYTIDNMG
-394 YYLDQDH
+394 YYLDQEH

-483 NYIVNNC
+483 DNVVYNC
-490 PQLQRI
+490 PQLRRI

-508 LDNNRYYDEYGN
+508 LDNNSYYDDYDGR
-520 STYHYL
+520 TYRYL

-538 RLVNAWNTDYNVL
+538 RLVNAWNTDHNVL

-589 EGELNA
+589 EGELNS
-595 DDWSKIGQMTN
+595 DDWSKIKQMTN

-616 IDEIPSN
+616 IDEIPN
-623 AFNGRWA
+623 EAFNGRWA

-639 LKKIGSYAFQ
+639 LKKIGSFAFQ
-649 NTSLTSVNIPDN
+649 GTALTSVNIPDN
-661 VETIE
+661 VETIKE
-666 NNAFGRVK
+666 CAFSQVK
-674 RLQEVHLPDN
+674 QLQEVHLPDS
-684 LTALGGSAFE
+684 LTSLGNYAFAE
-694 YCRNLRAVKIP
+694 CRSLRTVKIP
-705 SKIKVITWYA
+705 TKLKTIPDYT
-715 FRDCSSLQS
+715 FQNCRSLQS
-724 VELHDSITGF
+724 VELHDSITAF
-734 GNESFAG
+734 EDYSFNN

-747 TLPKSTTAVGNHAF
+747 TLPKSTTWVG
-761 EGNANLSKV
+761 GNAFNGNTNLSKV
-770 TFNEGLIYI
+770 TLNEGLIDI
-779 GESAFQNT
+779 WAEAFYNT

-799 NIYNSAFAGCR
+799 NIYNGAFAGCR

-815 YLNEGLTRIEMYALA
+815 NLNEGLTRIETYALA

-846 AGGAFDDC
+846 AGAAFDGC

-869 TDNGC
+869 TGGGC
-874 PLTSADLTKAILYV
+874 PLTVNDLTKAVLYV

-979 LSPYAKYSY
+979 LSPYAKYRRS
-988 KQNYYY
+988 NYYGGTTSIQ
-994 NENYRHLRPTSLI
+994 PTCLI

-1035 DVKVSDIVPVDS
+1035 DVKVSDIVPADS

-1084 YIMQCYKPDDK
+1084 YIMQCYKPSNNSRSMNKGSFVPFKMDFND
-1095 NGNYD
+1095 NSSSD

-1230 RAAYDSNTH
+1230 RAAYDSNAH

-1342 LTGTKLQ
+1342 LTGTRLQ

-1375 VATGINAATVN
+1375 VATGINAATAN

-1408 GLYIKGGKKGIK
+1408 GLYIKGGKKVIK

>member
-1 MCLTICG
+1 
-8 TYTPVKCPIEIIII
+8 
-22 ERTTNITF
+22 
-30 LTLTHTTMGKTNAK
+30 MGKTNAK

-99 RLAMADSSS
+99 RLAIADSSE
-108 VVTPVLPD
+108 VVSPVLPD

-124 SIGNGGAGDAE
+124 SIGNGGTGDTE
-135 EVVPDTIPFAQL
+135 EVLPDTIPFAQL

-152 WRSTNE
+152 WLSTNE
-158 KAGST
+158 VAGST

-173 RPTKLTFNYSCYNGS
+173 RPTKLTFNYACQN
-188 YGTFQVT
+188 YGARGIFEVT
-195 LNDSTI
+195 LNDSVI
-201 ISRGNWDSTE
+201 INRTRWDSTDGE
-211 DRLYQIDLP
+211 AYQIDLP
-220 AGRYV
+220 VGRYV

-230 YTRYDNY
+230 YINY
-237 YDPDG
+237 YDE
-242 LNEYCYARISGI
+242 NCYARISGI
-254 ATDDVQANATAYLS
+254 ATDDAQSNATAYL
-268 GLADYPALKQELQ
+268 GALADYPALKQELQ
-281 TALDNSSAAPDDE
+281 TALDNSNAAPDDE

-304 NDVRT
+304 NDVRKAAT
-309 AVSYYPLIQKD
+309 YYPLIQKD

-344 AIDVNTSTSANYLAA
+344 AIDVNASTSAEYLAA
-359 FDALETSIAVQ
+359 FEALETSIAVQ
-370 VSSNQKIDDW
+370 VTSDQSIDDW
-380 AFNTDQRYTIDNMG
+380 AFNTNQRYTIDNMG
-394 YYLDQDH
+394 YYLDQEH

-406 TGLEAQDADV
+406 TGLQIEDVDV
-416 TNLVIP
+416 TDLVIP
-422 STVRYNGV
+422 STVRYNDV

-460 DYGLS
+460 DKGLS

-483 NYIVNNC
+483 KNVVYNC
-490 PQLQRI
+490 PQLRRI

-508 LDNNRYYDEYGN
+508 LSSDYYYHDEFLNRDHLYYKI
-520 STYHYL
+520 T
-526 RIVIPRESFHAY
+526 IPRESFHAY
-538 RLVNAWNTDYNVL
+538 RLVNAWTNYTVL
-551 IGGDEGIT
+551 IGGDEGVT
-559 VNTGKIAAGD
+559 VSTGKIAAGD
-569 LGHVVVEEAGYLQ
+569 LGHVVIDEAGYLQ

-595 DDWSKIGQMTN
+595 DDWSKITQMTN
-606 LTELDLSKAL
+606 LTEVDLSKAL
-616 IDEIPSN
+616 IDEIPN
-623 AFNGRWA
+623 AAFRDRWA
-630 IDKVVLPPT
+630 INKVVLPPT
-639 LKKIGSYAFQ
+639 LKKIGSNAFQ
-649 NTSLTSVNIPDN
+649 RAALTSVNIPDN

-666 NNAFGRVK
+666 DCAFGGAGYM
-674 RLQEVHLPDN
+674 QEVHLPDS
-684 LTALGGSAFE
+684 LTSLGGSAFE

-715 FRDCSSLQS
+715 FRYCDSLQS

-815 YLNEGLTRIEMYALA
+815 NLNEGLTRIEQYALA

-869 TDNGC
+869 TGSGC
-874 PLTSADLTKAILYV
+874 PLTSSDLTKAVLYV

-900 GWNQFYTFR
+900 GWNQFYTFH

-933 PDYRPDIELTV
+933 PDYRPDIELTY
-944 TNNQITDSQGNTDY
+944 TNNQITDSHDNNDY

-979 LSPYAKYSY
+979 LAPYAKYSY
-988 KQNYYY
+988 EGGGYYY
-994 NENYRHLRPTSLI
+994 NNNYRYLRPTSLI

-1022 NATNRWQFVSFPF
+1022 NATEHWQFVSFPF

-1084 YIMQCYKPDDK
+1084 YIMQCYKPND
-1095 NGNYD
+1095 GNNYYE

-1145 NPYPSYFDTRFLDFG
+1145 NPYPSYFDTRFLDFE
-1160 APFMVWNSNNQN
+1160 APFLVWNSNNGN

-1230 RAAYDSNTH
+1230 RAAYDSNAH

-1364 STDRFVLHFDA
+1364 SIDRFVLHFDA
-1375 VATGINAATVN
+1375 VATGINAATAN

-1408 GLYIKGGKKGIK
+1408 GLYIKGGKKVIK

>member
-1 MCLTICG
+1 
-8 TYTPVKCPIEIIII
+8 
-22 ERTTNITF
+22 
-30 LTLTHTTMGKTNAK
+30 MGKTNAK

-99 RLAMADSSS
+99 RLAVADSSE
-108 VVTPVLPD
+108 VVSPVLPD

-124 SIGNGGAGDAE
+124 SIDNGGAGDTE
-135 EVVPDTIPFAQL
+135 EVLPDTIPFAQL
-147 WKHNS
+147 WKHN
-152 WRSTNE
+152 RYIVYGGTE
-158 KAGST
+158 GTVEQK
-163 TQQSW
+163 SW
-168 EIICN
+168 EIIA
-173 RPTKLTFNYSCYNGS
+173 RRETKLSFS
-188 YGTFQVT
+188 YGTADDQWNFYTQIFIDDERVREMNGGTYNNTFSVT
-195 LNDSTI
+195 LTPGRHILTFKNECYGEVDSTTYAF
-201 ISRGNWDSTE
+201 ISDIATE
-211 DRLYQIDLP
+211 DAQ
-220 AGRYV
+220 
-225 LKASY
+225 
-230 YTRYDNY
+230 T
-237 YDPDG
+237 
-242 LNEYCYARISGI
+242 
-254 ATDDVQANATAYLS
+254 NATAFVNALE
-268 GLADYPALKQELQ
+268 GYPPLKQELQ
-281 TALDNSSAAPDDE
+281 TALDNSNAAPDDE

-304 NDVRT
+304 NDVRK

-344 AIDVNTSTSANYLAA
+344 AIDVNTSTSADYLAA

-370 VSSNQKIDDW
+370 VTSNQSIDDW

-406 TGLEAQDADV
+406 TGLEARDV
-416 TNLVIP
+416 EIEDLVIP
-422 STVRYNGV
+422 STVRYNDV
-430 TYAVVALYDNRYNQ
+430 TYAVVALYDNRYDQ

-460 DYGLS
+460 NDGLS

-483 NYIVNNC
+483 HNVVYNC
-490 PQLQRI
+490 PQLRRI
-496 KVNAEVPPTLGS
+496 KVNAEVPPTLES
-508 LDNNRYYDEYGN
+508 LNDEY
-520 STYHYL
+520 YYY
-526 RIVIPRESFHAY
+526 RIIIPRESFHAY
-538 RLVNAWNTDYNVL
+538 RLVNAWNNRTVL
-551 IGGDEGIT
+551 IGGDEGVT
-559 VNTGKIAAGD
+559 VSTGKIAAGD
-569 LGHVVVEEAGYLQ
+569 LGHVVIEEAGYLQ

-589 EGELNA
+589 EGELNV
-595 DDWSKIGQMTN
+595 DDWSKIKQMTN

-616 IDEIPSN
+616 IDEIPN
-623 AFNGRWA
+623 EAFNGRWA
-630 IDKVVLPPT
+630 IDKVLLPPT
-639 LKKIGSYAFQ
+639 LKKIGTYAFQ
-649 NTSLTSVNIPDN
+649 GTALTSVNIPDN

-666 NNAFGRVK
+666 GYAFSNARQ
-674 RLQEVHLPDN
+674 LQEVHLPDS
-684 LTALGGSAFE
+684 LTSLGRYAFSA
-694 YCRNLRAVKIP
+694 CRSLRTVKIP
-705 SKIKVITWYA
+705 TKLKEIPWYT
-715 FRDCSSLQS
+715 FDGCNSLQS
-724 VELHDSITGF
+724 VELHDSITGI
-734 GNESFAG
+734 GDYSFRY
-741 CDLREI
+741 CNLREI
-747 TLPKSTTAVGNHAF
+747 TLPKSTTWVGGYAF
-761 EGNANLSKV
+761 NGNSNLSKV
-770 TFNEGLIYI
+770 TLNEGLIDIWAY
-779 GESAFQNT
+779 AFQDT

-799 NIYNSAFAGCR
+799 NIYNAAFAGCR

-815 YLNEGLTRIEMYALA
+815 NLNEGLTRIEVYALA

-846 AGGAFDDC
+846 SQSAFDDC

-869 TDNGC
+869 TGSGC
-874 PLTSADLTKAILYV
+874 PLTGTDLTKAVLYV

-944 TNNQITDSQGNTDY
+944 TNNQITDSQGNSDY

-988 KQNYYY
+988 EQNYYY
-994 NENYRHLRPTSLI
+994 NENYRYLRPTSLI

-1084 YIMQCYKPDDK
+1084 YIMQCFKPNDK
-1095 NGNYD
+1095 NGSYD

-1375 VATGINAATVN
+1375 VATGINAATAN

-1408 GLYIKGGKKGIK
+1408 GLYIKGGKKVIK

>member
-1 MCLTICG
+1 
-8 TYTPVKCPIEIIII
+8 
-22 ERTTNITF
+22 
-30 LTLTHTTMGKTNAK
+30 MGKTNAK

-99 RLAMADSSS
+99 RLAVADSSE
-108 VVTPVLPD
+108 VVSPVLPD

-124 SIGNGGAGDAE
+124 SIDNGGAGDTE
-135 EVVPDTIPFAQL
+135 EVLPDTIPFAQL

-152 WRSTNE
+152 WLSTNE
-158 KAGST
+158 VAGST

-168 EIICN
+168 EIICS
-173 RPTKLTFNYSCYNGS
+173 RPTKLTFNYSCRNGNS
-188 YGTFQVT
+188 GTFQVT

-201 ISRGNWDSTE
+201 IRHERWNTIDS
-211 DRLYQIDLP
+211 RLYQIDLP

-225 LKASY
+225 LKTSY

-237 YDPDG
+237 YDSEG
-242 LNEYCYARISGI
+242 LTEYCYAGISHI
-254 ATDDVQANATAYLS
+254 ATDDAQANATAFL
-268 GLADYPALKQELQ
+268 GALADYPALKQELQ
-281 TALDNSSAAPDDE
+281 TALDNSNAAPDDE

-304 NDVRT
+304 NDVRK

-344 AIDVNTSTSANYLAA
+344 AIDVNTSTSADYLAA

-370 VSSNQKIDDW
+370 VSSNQSIDDW
-380 AFNTDQRYTIDNMG
+380 AFNTNQRYTIDDMG
-394 YYLDQDH
+394 YYLDQEH

-406 TGLEAQDADV
+406 TGLEAQDV
-416 TNLVIP
+416 EIENLVIP

-460 DYGLS
+460 DWGLS

-483 NYIVNNC
+483 NNIVYNC

-496 KVNAEVPPTLGS
+496 KVKAEVPPTLGS
-508 LDNNRYYDEYGN
+508 LDNNSYYDERAYIKI
-520 STYHYL
+520 T
-526 RIVIPRESFHAY
+526 IPRESFHAY
-538 RLVNAWNTDYNVL
+538 RLVSAWNTDRTVL
-551 IGGDEGIT
+551 IGGDEGVT
-559 VNTGKIAAGD
+559 VSTGKLAAGD
-569 LGHVVVEEAGYLQ
+569 LGHVVIEEAGYLP

-595 DDWSKIGQMTN
+595 DDWSKMKDMTN
-606 LTELDLSKAL
+606 LTEIDLSGAL
-616 IDEIPSN
+616 IDEIPDG
-623 AFNGRWA
+623 AFSGRWA
-630 IDKVVLPPT
+630 LDKVVLPST
-639 LKKIGSYAFQ
+639 LRTIGSRAFYETRLTSIDIPKGVTSIKDYAFYNSQ
-649 NTSLTSVNIPDN
+649 KLEKADLPDSLTSIG
-661 VETIE
+661 E
-666 NNAFGRVK
+666 
-674 RLQEVHLPDN
+674 
-684 LTALGGSAFE
+684 
-694 YCRNLRAVKIP
+694 
-705 SKIKVITWYA
+705 YA
-715 FRDCSSLQS
+715 FHRCFSLQS
-724 VELHDSITGF
+724 VKIPAKLTTVSRSAFQSCRSLANLELHDSITTIGAYAF
-734 GNESFAG
+734 GG
-741 CDLREI
+741 CAFSELKIPASIRTIAE
-747 TLPKSTTAVGNHAF
+747 GAF
-761 EGNANLSKV
+761 EMSSNLTKL
-770 TFNEGLIYI
+770 TLNEGLERI
-779 GESAFQNT
+779 GEMAFRQSP
-787 AIDTLNCPSTLR
+787 IDTLNCPSSLR
-799 NIYNSAFAGCR
+799 YIGNSAFDDCTS
-810 NLRQI
+810 LRQI
-815 YLNEGLTRIEMYALA
+815 NLNEGLTNIDNYAFA
-830 NNKATEIV
+830 HTIPTEVV

-846 AGGAFDDC
+846 AEGAFDDC

-869 TDNGC
+869 TDGGC
-874 PLTSADLTKAILYV
+874 PLTGTDLTKAVLYV

-895 YQLAT
+895 YKLAT
-900 GWNQFYTFR
+900 GWNQFNTINH
-909 TSDFM
+909 SDFM

-919 VNKDFYFTLRDELD
+919 VNKDFYFSLRDELD
-933 PDYRPDIELTV
+933 PDYRPDIELTY
-944 TNNQITDSQGNTDY
+944 TNNRITDSQNNTDY

-969 KLAVNDFSMV
+969 KLAVNNFSMV
-979 LSPYAKYSY
+979 LSPYAKYRYSSY
-988 KQNYYY
+988 YGQTSI
-994 NENYRHLRPTSLI
+994 LPTSLI

-1022 NATNRWQFVSFPF
+1022 NATERWQFVSFPF

-1052 IRGHSGAERAA
+1052 IRSHSGAERAA
-1063 GNAAAVWQNL
+1063 GNTAAVWQNL

-1084 YIMQCYKPDDK
+1084 YIMQCYKPSNNSRSMNKGSFVPFKMDFND
-1095 NGNYD
+1095 NSSSEV
-1100 AAQFTVRPLTTTV
+1100 AQFTVRPLTTTV

-1145 NPYPSYFDTRFLDFG
+1145 NPYPSYFDTRFLDFE

-1230 RAAYDSNTH
+1230 RAAYDSNSH

-1300 YAINERPLNNGQA
+1300 YAINERPFNNGQA

-1328 LSNQPDGQVTLEDR
+1328 LSNQPDGQITLEDR
-1342 LTGTKLQ
+1342 LTGTKQQ

-1375 VATGINAATVN
+1375 VATGINAATTN

-1397 DGRKVNNPTAP
+1397 DGRKVNTPTAP
-1408 GLYIKGGKKGIK
+1408 GLYIKGGKKVIK

>member
-1 MCLTICG
+1 
-8 TYTPVKCPIEIIII
+8 
-22 ERTTNITF
+22 
-30 LTLTHTTMGKTNAK
+30 MGKTNAK

-108 VVTPVLPD
+108 VVTPVQPD

-124 SIGNGGAGDAE
+124 SIDNGGAGDTDQ
-135 EVVPDTIPFAQL
+135 VLPDTIPFAQL

-152 WRSTNE
+152 WQSSNKE
-158 KAGST
+158 AGST

-173 RPTKLTFNYSCYNGS
+173 RPTKLTFNYSCNNRNS
-188 YGTFQVT
+188 CTFQVT

-201 ISRGNWDSTE
+201 ISKNSWSSTE
-211 DRLYQIDLP
+211 GQLYQIDLP

-230 YTRYDNY
+230 YTYYDNQN
-237 YDPDG
+237 DA
-242 LNEYCYARISGI
+242 CYASISGI
-254 ATDDVQANATAYLS
+254 ATDDAQANATAYL
-268 GLADYPALKQELQ
+268 GALASYPGLKQELQ
-281 TALDNSSAAPDDE
+281 TALDNYNAAPDDE

-304 NDVRT
+304 TDVSKAT
-309 AVSYYPLIQKD
+309 MYYPLIQKD

-344 AIDVNTSTSANYLAA
+344 AIDVNTSTSAEYLAA
-359 FDALETSIAVQ
+359 FEALETSIAVQ
-370 VSSNQKIDDW
+370 VTSNQKIDEW
-380 AFNTDQRYTIDNMG
+380 AINTDRRYTIDNMG
-394 YYLDQDH
+394 YYLDQEH

-406 TGLEAQDADV
+406 TGLQAENADV

-483 NYIVNNC
+483 NNIVNNC

-496 KVNAEVPPTLGS
+496 KINAEVPPTLGS
-508 LDNNRYYDEYGN
+508 LSNDYYYDEFNDRGR
-520 STYHYL
+520 HYYK
-526 RIVIPRESFHAY
+526 ITIPRESFHAY
-538 RLVNAWNTDYNVL
+538 RLVNAWTNYTVL

-559 VNTGKIAAGD
+559 VSTGKIAAGD
-569 LGHVVVEEAGYLQ
+569 LGHVVVDEAGYLQ

-589 EGELNA
+589 EGELNS
-595 DDWSKIGQMTN
+595 DDWSKIKQMTN
-606 LTELDLSKAL
+606 LTEVDLSKAL
-616 IDEIPSN
+616 IDEIPEG
-623 AFNGRWA
+623 AFRDRWA
-630 IDKVVLPPT
+630 IDKVLLPPT
-639 LKKIGSYAFQ
+639 LKKIGPYAFQ
-649 NTSLTSVNIPDN
+649 RAALTSVNIPDN
-661 VETIE
+661 VETIDRT
-666 NNAFGRVK
+666 AFGGAK
-674 RLQEVHLPDN
+674 YMQEVHLPDS
-684 LTALGGSAFE
+684 LTSLGEGAFE
-694 YCRNLRAVKIP
+694 YCKSLHSVKIP
-705 SKIKVITWYA
+705 AKIKEIPGYA
-715 FRDCSSLQS
+715 LRYCNSLQS
-724 VELHDSITGF
+724 VELHDSITSIGYEAF
-734 GNESFAG
+734 GNS
-741 CDLREI
+741 DLREI
-747 TLPKSTTAVGNHAF
+747 TLPKSTTRVGDYAF
-761 EGNANLSKV
+761 KENTNLSKV
-770 TFNEGLIYI
+770 TLNEGLINI
-779 GESAFQNT
+779 GDCAFQNT
-787 AIDTLNCPSTLR
+787 AIDTLNCPSTLHS
-799 NIYNSAFAGCR
+799 ISEGAFAGCG

-815 YLNEGLTRIEMYALA
+815 NLNEGLTRIELYALA

-846 AGGAFDDC
+846 SQSAFDDC

-869 TDNGC
+869 TDGGC
-874 PLTSADLTKAILYV
+874 PLTSDDLTKAVLYV
-888 PVWSLAE
+888 PVWSYAE

-900 GWNQFYTFR
+900 GWNQFITFR

-919 VNKDFYFTLRDELD
+919 VSKDFYFTLRDELD

-969 KLAVNDFSMV
+969 KLAVNNFSMV

-988 KQNYYY
+988 ERNYYY
-994 NENYRHLRPTSLI
+994 NENNRYLRPTSLI

-1022 NATNRWQFVSFPF
+1022 NATERWQFVSFPF
-1035 DVKVSDIVPVDS
+1035 DVKVSDIVPADS

-1084 YIMQCYKPDDK
+1084 YIMQCYKPSNNSRSMNKGSFVPFKMDFND
-1095 NGNYD
+1095 NSSSEV
-1100 AAQFTVRPLTTTV
+1100 AQFTVRPLTTTV

-1230 RAAYDSNTH
+1230 RAAYDSNAH

-1375 VATGINAATVN
+1375 VATGINAATAN

-1408 GLYIKGGKKGIK
+1408 GLYIKGGKKIIK

>member
-1 MCLTICG
+1 
-8 TYTPVKCPIEIIII
+8 
-22 ERTTNITF
+22 
-30 LTLTHTTMGKTNAK
+30 MGKTNAK

-99 RLAMADSSS
+99 RLAVADSSE
-108 VVTPVLPD
+108 VVSPVLPD
-116 QGTTTPTD
+116 QGTTAPTD
-124 SIGNGGAGDAE
+124 SIDNGGAGDTE
-135 EVVPDTIPFAQL
+135 QVLPDTIPFAQL

-152 WRSTNE
+152 WQSTNKE
-158 KAGST
+158 AEST

-173 RPTKLTFNYSCYNGS
+173 RPTKLTFNYCWNNGNSC
-188 YGTFQVT
+188 TFRVT

-201 ISRGNWDSTE
+201 ISKNSWTTTLGE
-211 DRLYQIDLP
+211 HYQINLP

-225 LKASY
+225 LKASL
-230 YTRYDNY
+230 YTHYENQGDNY
-237 YDPDG
+237 F
-242 LNEYCYARISGI
+242 ARISDI
-254 ATDDVQANATAYLS
+254 ATDDAQANATAYLS
-268 GLADYPALKQELQ
+268 GLVDYPALKQELQ
-281 TALDNSSAAPDDE
+281 TALDNSNAAPDDE

-344 AIDVNTSTSANYLAA
+344 AIDVNTSTSADYLAA
-359 FDALETSIAVQ
+359 FEALETSIAVQ
-370 VSSNQKIDDW
+370 VTSNQSIDDW
-380 AFNTDQRYTIDNMG
+380 AINTDQLYTIDNMG

-406 TGLEAQDADV
+406 TGLETEDADV
-416 TNLVIP
+416 TDLVIP
-422 STVRYNGV
+422 STVRYNNV

-460 DYGLS
+460 DWGLS

-483 NYIVNNC
+483 ENIVYNC

-508 LDNNRYYDEYGN
+508 LDNNSYYDDYDGR
-520 STYHYL
+520 TYRYL

-538 RLVNAWNTDYNVL
+538 RLVNAWNTDHNVL
-551 IGGDEGIT
+551 IGGDEGVT

-569 LGHVVVEEAGYLQ
+569 LGHVVIEEAGNLQ

-589 EGELNA
+589 DGELNA
-595 DDWSKIGQMTN
+595 DDWSKIKQMTN

-616 IDEIPSN
+616 IDEIPN
-623 AFNGRWA
+623 EAFNGRWA

-639 LKKIGSYAFQ
+639 LKKIGGYAFQ
-649 NTSLTSVNIPDN
+649 RTSLTSVNIPDN
-661 VETIE
+661 VEAIE
-666 NNAFGRVK
+666 QYAFSQVK
-674 RLQEVHLPDN
+674 QLQEVHLPDS
-684 LTALGGSAFE
+684 LTSLGRYAFE
-694 YCRNLRAVKIP
+694 KCRSLRTVKIP
-705 SKIKVITWYA
+705 TKLKEIPWYA
-715 FRDCSSLQS
+715 FDGCKSLQS
-724 VELHDSITGF
+724 VELHDSITSF
-734 GNESFAG
+734 GDYSFRS

-747 TLPKSTTAVGNHAF
+747 TLPKSTTWVGGSAF
-761 EGNANLSKV
+761 NGNANLSKV
-770 TFNEGLIYI
+770 TLNEGLVDIWTY
-779 GESAFQNT
+779 AFQNT

-799 NIYNSAFAGCR
+799 NIYSNAFRDCT

-815 YLNEGLTRIEMYALA
+815 NLNEGLTRIESGALA

-846 AGGAFDDC
+846 AGGAFYDC

-869 TDNGC
+869 TDGNC
-874 PLTSADLTKAILYV
+874 PLSGTDLTKAVLYV
-888 PVWSLAE
+888 PVWSLSE

-944 TNNQITDSQGNTDY
+944 TNNQITDSQNNSDY

-979 LSPYAKYSY
+979 LAPYAKYAY
-988 KQNYYY
+988 EGGGYNYY
-994 NENYRHLRPTSLI
+994 NDYRYLRPTSLI

-1084 YIMQCYKPDDK
+1084 YIMQCYKPNDK

-1193 QRPVDQES
+1193 QRPVDQEN

-1375 VATGINAATVN
+1375 VATGINAATAN

-1408 GLYIKGGKKGIK
+1408 GLYIKGGKKVIK

>member
-1 MCLTICG
+1 
-8 TYTPVKCPIEIIII
+8 
-22 ERTTNITF
+22 
-30 LTLTHTTMGKTNAK
+30 MGKTNAK

-108 VVTPVLPD
+108 VVTPVQPD
-116 QGTTTPTD
+116 QGTTAPTD
-124 SIGNGGAGDAE
+124 SIGNGGTVLPDQGTTAPTDSIGNGGTGDTE
-135 EVVPDTIPFAQL
+135 EVLPGTIPYEQL
-147 WKHNS
+147 LMHNN
-152 WRSTNE
+152 WQSTNIE
-158 KAGST
+158 DGST

-168 EIICN
+168 EIICK
-173 RPTKLTFNYSCYNGS
+173 RPTKLTFNYACNNYNSDGI
-188 YGTFQVT
+188 FRVT

-201 ISRGNWDSTE
+201 VNRTYWDSTDGE
-211 DRLYQIDLP
+211 AYQIDLP
-220 AGRYV
+220 VGRYV

-230 YTRYDNY
+230 YIRSY
-237 YDPDG
+237 
-242 LNEYCYARISGI
+242 NENCYAQISGI
-254 ATDDVQANATAYLS
+254 TTDDAQIHATAYL
-268 GLADYPALKQELQ
+268 GALADYPPLKQELQ
-281 TALDNSSAAPDDE
+281 TALDNYNAAPDDE

-304 NDVRT
+304 NDVRK

-344 AIDVNTSTSANYLAA
+344 AIDVNTSTSADYLAA
-359 FDALETSIAVQ
+359 FEALETSIAVQ
-370 VSSNQKIDDW
+370 VSSNQKIGDW
-380 AFNTDQRYTIDNMG
+380 AINTDQLYTIDNMG

-406 TGLEAQDADV
+406 TGLQTENADV

-465 DYRAIT
+465 DYRTIT

-483 NYIVNNC
+483 ENIVYNC

-508 LDNNRYYDEYGN
+508 LDNNSYYDDYDGR
-520 STYHYL
+520 TYHYI

-538 RLVNAWNTDYNVL
+538 RLVNAWNTDHNVL

-589 EGELNA
+589 EGELNS
-595 DDWSKIGQMTN
+595 DDWSKIKQMTN

-616 IDEIPSN
+616 IDEIPN
-623 AFNGRWA
+623 EAFNGRWA

-761 EGNANLSKV
+761 ERNANLSKV
-770 TFNEGLIYI
+770 TFNEGLISI
-779 GESAFQNT
+779 GENAFYNT

-799 NIYNSAFAGCR
+799 NLYNAAFARCY

-815 YLNEGLTRIEMYALA
+815 NLNEGLKRIGVYALA
-830 NNKATEIV
+830 DNMATEIV

-846 AGGAFDDC
+846 AGGAFSNC
-854 DSLVTIEARS
+854 NSLVTIEVRS

-869 TDNGC
+869 TDGGC
-874 PLTSADLTKAILYV
+874 PLTVNDLTKAVLYV

-900 GWNQFYTFR
+900 GWNKFYTFR

-919 VNKDFYFTLRDELD
+919 VNKDFYFTLRDELA

-988 KQNYYY
+988 EQNYYY

-1084 YIMQCYKPDDK
+1084 YIMQCYKPNDK

-1375 VATGINAATVN
+1375 VATGINAATAN

-1408 GLYIKGGKKGIK
+1408 GLYIKGGKKVIK

>member
-1 MCLTICG
+1 
-8 TYTPVKCPIEIIII
+8 
-22 ERTTNITF
+22 
-30 LTLTHTTMGKTNAK
+30 MGKTNAK

-99 RLAMADSSS
+99 RLAVADSSE
-108 VVTPVLPD
+108 VVSPVLPD
-116 QGTTTPTD
+116 QGTSAPTD
-124 SIGNGGAGDAE
+124 SIGNSGAGDTDQ
-135 EVVPDTIPFAQL
+135 VLPDTIPFAQL

-294 ALYNTLAATL
+294 ALYNTLSATL
-304 NDVRT
+304 NDVRK

-344 AIDVNTSTSANYLAA
+344 AIDVNTSTSADYLAA

-380 AFNTDQRYTIDNMG
+380 AFNTNQRYTIDNMG
-394 YYLDQDH
+394 YYLDQEH

-406 TGLEAQDADV
+406 TGLEVQDADV
-416 TNLVIP
+416 TDLVIP
-422 STVRYNGV
+422 STVRYNDV

-649 NTSLTSVNIPDN
+649 GTALTSVNIPDN
-661 VETIE
+661 VETIKE
-666 NNAFGRVK
+666 CAFSQVRQ
-674 RLQEVHLPDN
+674 LQEVHLPDS
-684 LTALGGSAFE
+684 LTSLGNYAFAE
-694 YCRNLRAVKIP
+694 CRSLRTVKIP
-705 SKIKVITWYA
+705 TKLKTIPDYT
-715 FRDCSSLQS
+715 FQNCRSLQS
-724 VELHDSITGF
+724 VELHDSITAF
-734 GNESFAG
+734 EDYSFNN

-747 TLPKSTTAVGNHAF
+747 TLPKSTTWVGGSAF
-761 EGNANLSKV
+761 KGNANLSKV
-770 TFNEGLIYI
+770 TLNEGLVDIWTY
-779 GESAFQNT
+779 AFQNT

-799 NIYNSAFAGCR
+799 NIYSNAFRDCT

-815 YLNEGLTRIEMYALA
+815 NLNEGLTRIDSGALA

-988 KQNYYY
+988 EQNYYY

-1084 YIMQCYKPDDK
+1084 YIMQCYKPNDK

-1375 VATGINAATVN
+1375 VATGINAATTN

-1408 GLYIKGGKKGIK
+1408 GLYIKGGKKVIK

>member
-1 MCLTICG
+1 
-8 TYTPVKCPIEIIII
+8 
-22 ERTTNITF
+22 
-30 LTLTHTTMGKTNAK
+30 MGKTNAK
-44 MCSHKATQVLPLSK
+44 MQGHKAVQVLPLSK

-99 RLAMADSSS
+99 RLAVADSSE
-108 VVTPVLPD
+108 VVSPVLPD

-124 SIGNGGAGDAE
+124 SIGNGGAGDTE
-135 EVVPDTIPFAQL
+135 EVLPDTIPFAQL
-147 WKHNS
+147 WKHN
-152 WRSTNE
+152 RYIVYGGTE
-158 KAGST
+158 GTVEQK
-163 TQQSW
+163 SW
-168 EIICN
+168 EIIA
-173 RPTKLTFNYSCYNGS
+173 RRETKLSFS
-188 YGTFQVT
+188 YGTADDQWNFYTQIFIDDERVREMNGGTYNNTFSVT
-195 LNDSTI
+195 LTPGRHILTFKNECYGEVDSTTYAF
-201 ISRGNWDSTE
+201 ISDIATE
-211 DRLYQIDLP
+211 DAQ
-220 AGRYV
+220 
-225 LKASY
+225 
-230 YTRYDNY
+230 T
-237 YDPDG
+237 
-242 LNEYCYARISGI
+242 
-254 ATDDVQANATAYLS
+254 NATAFVNA
-268 GLADYPALKQELQ
+268 LADYPPLKQELQ
-281 TALDNSSAAPDDE
+281 TALDNYNAAPDDE

-304 NDVRT
+304 NDVRK

-344 AIDVNTSTSANYLAA
+344 AIDVNTSTSADYLAA
-359 FDALETSIAVQ
+359 FDALETSIAIQ
-370 VSSNQKIDDW
+370 VTSDQSIDDW
-380 AFNTDQRYTIDNMG
+380 AINTDQRYTIDNMG

-401 KVAAC
+401 EVAAC
-406 TGLEAQDADV
+406 TGLETENADV
-416 TNLVIP
+416 TDLVIP

-460 DYGLS
+460 DGGLS
-465 DYRAIT
+465 YYRAIT

-483 NYIVNNC
+483 ENIVYNC

-508 LDNNRYYDEYGN
+508 LDNNSYYEDGYR
-520 STYHYL
+520 TYHYI

-538 RLVNAWNTDYNVL
+538 RLVNAWNTDHNVL
-551 IGGDEGIT
+551 IGGDEGVT
-559 VNTGKIAAGD
+559 VSTGKIAAGD
-569 LGHVVVEEAGYLQ
+569 LGHVVIEEAGYLQ

-595 DDWSKIGQMTN
+595 DDWSKIKQMTN

-616 IDEIPSN
+616 IDEIPN
-623 AFNGRWA
+623 EAFNGRWA
-630 IDKVVLPPT
+630 IDKVLLPPT
-639 LKKIGSYAFQ
+639 LKKIGAYAFQ
-649 NTSLTSVNIPDN
+649 GTALTSVNIPDN
-661 VETIE
+661 VETIKE
-666 NNAFGRVK
+666 CAFNNARQ
-674 RLQEVHLPDN
+674 LQEVHLPDS
-684 LTALGGSAFE
+684 LTSLGTSAFE
-694 YCRNLRAVKIP
+694 YCRSLRTIKIP
-705 SKIKVITWYA
+705 TKLKVIPPYTFDA
-715 FRDCSSLQS
+715 CKSLQS

-734 GNESFAG
+734 GNHAFVN

-747 TLPKSTTAVGNHAF
+747 TLPKSTSWVDNDAFSGNV
-761 EGNANLSKV
+761 NLSKV
-770 TFNEGLIYI
+770 TLNEGLVNI
-779 GESAFQNT
+779 SDKAFYQT

-799 NIYNSAFAGCR
+799 SIRNSAFARCN

-815 YLNEGLTRIEMYALA
+815 NLNEGLTRIESGALA

-846 AGGAFDDC
+846 AGGAFYDC

-869 TDNGC
+869 TDGNC
-874 PLTSADLTKAILYV
+874 PLSGTDLTKAVLYV

-895 YQLAT
+895 YQLAP

-944 TNNQITDSQGNTDY
+944 TNNEITDSQGNDDY

-979 LSPYAKYSY
+979 LSPFTKYIYEGGYYDYYSNESY
-988 KQNYYY
+988 RY
-994 NENYRHLRPTSLI
+994 LRPTSLI

-1084 YIMQCYKPDDK
+1084 YIMQCYKPNDK

-1145 NPYPSYFDTRFLDFG
+1145 NPYPSYFDTRFLDFE

-1193 QRPVDQES
+1193 QRPVDQEN

-1230 RAAYDSNTH
+1230 RAAYDSNPH

-1281 FTGTEPAVSQ
+1281 FTGTEPTVSQ

-1328 LSNQPDGQVTLEDR
+1328 LSNQPDGQITLEDR
-1342 LTGTKLQ
+1342 LTGTKQQ

-1375 VATGINAATVN
+1375 VATGINAATTN

-1408 GLYIKGGKKGIK
+1408 GLYIKGGKKVIK

>member
-1 MCLTICG
+1 
-8 TYTPVKCPIEIIII
+8 
-22 ERTTNITF
+22 
-30 LTLTHTTMGKTNAK
+30 MGKTNAK

-99 RLAMADSSS
+99 RIAIADSSE
-108 VVTPVLPD
+108 VVSPVLPD
-116 QGTTTPTD
+116 QGTTAPTD
-124 SIGNGGAGDAE
+124 SIGNSGAGDTE
-135 EVVPDTIPFAQL
+135 EVLPDTIPFAQL
-147 WKHNS
+147 LMHNN
-152 WRSTNE
+152 WQSTN
-158 KAGST
+158 KDAGT
-163 TQQSW
+163 YTKQSW

-173 RPTKLTFNYSCYNGS
+173 RPTKLFFNYACNNGN

-230 YTRYDNY
+230 YTSYENQNND
-237 YDPDG
+237 
-242 LNEYCYARISGI
+242 CYAQISGI
-254 ATDDVQANATAYLS
+254 ATDDAQSNATAYLS
-268 GLADYPALKQELQ
+268 GLVDYPALKQELQ

-304 NDVRT
+304 NDVRKAAT
-309 AVSYYPLIQKD
+309 YYPLIQKD

-344 AIDVNTSTSANYLAA
+344 AIDVNTSTSADYLAA
-359 FDALETSIAVQ
+359 FEALETSIAVQ
-370 VSSNQKIDDW
+370 VTSNQSIDDW
-380 AFNTDQRYTIDNMG
+380 AINTDQLYTIDNMG
-394 YYLDQDH
+394 YYFDQDH

-406 TGLEAQDADV
+406 TGLQTEDADV
-416 TNLVIP
+416 TDLVIP
-422 STVRYNGV
+422 STVRYNDV

-460 DYGLS
+460 DWGLS

-483 NYIVNNC
+483 DNVVYNC

-508 LDNNRYYDEYGN
+508 LDNNRYYG
-520 STYHYL
+520 TYRYFK
-526 RIVIPRESFHAY
+526 VTIPRESFHAY
-538 RLVNAWNTDYNVL
+538 RLVSAWNTDRTVL
-551 IGGDEGIT
+551 IGGDEGVT
-559 VNTGKIAAGD
+559 VSTGKLAAGD
-569 LGHVVVEEAGYLQ
+569 LGHVVIEEAGYLP

-595 DDWSKIGQMTN
+595 DDWSMMKDMTN
-606 LTELDLSKAL
+606 LTEIDLSGAL
-616 IDEIPSN
+616 IDEIPDG
-623 AFNGRWA
+623 AFSGRWA
-630 IDKVVLPPT
+630 LDKVVLPST
-639 LKKIGSYAFQ
+639 LRTIGSRAFYETRLTSIDIPKGVTSIKDYAFYNSQ
-649 NTSLTSVNIPDN
+649 KLEKADLPDSLTSIG
-661 VETIE
+661 E
-666 NNAFGRVK
+666 
-674 RLQEVHLPDN
+674 
-684 LTALGGSAFE
+684 
-694 YCRNLRAVKIP
+694 
-705 SKIKVITWYA
+705 YA
-715 FRDCSSLQS
+715 FNRCFSLQS
-724 VELHDSITGF
+724 VKIPAKLTTVSRSAFQSCRSLANLELHDSITTIGAYAF
-734 GNESFAG
+734 GG
-741 CDLREI
+741 CAFSELKIPASIRTIAE
-747 TLPKSTTAVGNHAF
+747 GAF
-761 EGNANLSKV
+761 EMSSNLTKL
-770 TFNEGLIYI
+770 TLNEGLERI
-779 GESAFQNT
+779 GEIAFRQSP
-787 AIDTLNCPSTLR
+787 IDTLNCPSSLR
-799 NIYNSAFAGCR
+799 YIGNSAFDDCTS
-810 NLRQI
+810 LRQI
-815 YLNEGLTRIEMYALA
+815 NLNEGLTNINNYAFA
-830 NNKATEIV
+830 HTIPTEVV

-846 AGGAFDDC
+846 AEGAFDDC

-869 TDNGC
+869 TDGGC
-874 PLTSADLTKAILYV
+874 PLTGTDLTKAVLYV

-895 YQLAT
+895 YKLAT
-900 GWNQFYTFR
+900 GWNQFNTINH
-909 TSDFM
+909 SDFM

-944 TNNQITDSQGNTDY
+944 TNNQITDSQNNSDY

-979 LSPYAKYSY
+979 LAPYAKYAY
-988 KQNYYY
+988 EGGGYNYY
-994 NENYRHLRPTSLI
+994 NDYRYLRPTSLI

-1084 YIMQCYKPDDK
+1084 YIMQCYKPND
-1095 NGNYD
+1095 GNNYYE
-1100 AAQFTVRPLTTTV
+1100 AAQFTVRPLTTTI
-1113 NRQQIFNADNRTVAL
+1113 NRQQIFNADNRTVEL

-1145 NPYPSYFDTRFLDFG
+1145 NPYPSYFDTRFLDFE

-1230 RAAYDSNTH
+1230 RAAYDSNAH

-1375 VATGINAATVN
+1375 VATGINAATAN

-1408 GLYIKGGKKGIK
+1408 GLYIKGGKKVIK

>member
-1 MCLTICG
+1 
-8 TYTPVKCPIEIIII
+8 
-22 ERTTNITF
+22 
-30 LTLTHTTMGKTNAK
+30 MGKTNAK

-99 RLAMADSSS
+99 RLAVADSSE
-108 VVTPVLPD
+108 VVSPVLPD

-124 SIGNGGAGDAE
+124 SIGNGGAGDTE
-135 EVVPDTIPFAQL
+135 EVLPDTIPFAQL
-147 WKHNS
+147 WKHN
-152 WRSTNE
+152 RYIVYGGTE
-158 KAGST
+158 GTVEQK
-163 TQQSW
+163 SW
-168 EIICN
+168 EIIA
-173 RPTKLTFNYSCYNGS
+173 RRETKLSFS
-188 YGTFQVT
+188 YGTADDQWNFYTQIFIDDERVREMNGGTYNNTFSVT
-195 LNDSTI
+195 LTPGRHILTFKNECYGEVDSTTYAF
-201 ISRGNWDSTE
+201 ISDIATE
-211 DRLYQIDLP
+211 DAQ
-220 AGRYV
+220 
-225 LKASY
+225 
-230 YTRYDNY
+230 T
-237 YDPDG
+237 
-242 LNEYCYARISGI
+242 
-254 ATDDVQANATAYLS
+254 NATAFVNALE
-268 GLADYPALKQELQ
+268 GYPPLKQELQ
-281 TALDNSSAAPDDE
+281 TALDNYNAAPDDE

-304 NDVRT
+304 NDVRK

-344 AIDVNTSTSANYLAA
+344 AIDVNTSTSTDYLAA
-359 FDALETSIAVQ
+359 FEALETSIAVQ

-380 AFNTDQRYTIDNMG
+380 AFNTNQRYTIDNMG

-406 TGLEAQDADV
+406 TGLEVQDADV
-416 TNLVIP
+416 TDLVIP

-430 TYAVVALYDNRYNQ
+430 TYAVVALYDNRYDQ

-460 DYGLS
+460 DWGLS
-465 DYRAIT
+465 KYYAIT

-483 NYIVNNC
+483 DYIVNDC
-490 PQLQRI
+490 PQLQLI

-508 LDNNRYYDEYGN
+508 LDNDSYYEDGYN
-520 STYHYL
+520 TYHYL

-538 RLVNAWNTDYNVL
+538 RLVSAWNTDHNVL
-551 IGGDEGIT
+551 IGGDEGVT
-559 VNTGKIAAGD
+559 VSTGKIAAGD
-569 LGHVVVEEAGYLQ
+569 LGHVVIEEAGYLQ

-595 DDWSKIGQMTN
+595 DDWSKIKQMTN

-616 IDEIPSN
+616 IDEIPSY
-623 AFNGRWA
+623 AFNERWA

-639 LKKIGSYAFQ
+639 LKKIGSCAFQ
-649 NTSLTSVNIPDN
+649 RTSLTSVNIPDN

-666 NNAFGRVK
+666 ESAFSQVK
-674 RLQEVHLPDN
+674 KLQEVHLPDS
-684 LTALGGSAFE
+684 LTSLGRYAFAS
-694 YCRNLRAVKIP
+694 CRSLRTVKIP
-705 SKIKVITWYA
+705 TKLKEIPWYT
-715 FRDCSSLQS
+715 FDGCNSLQS
-724 VELHDSITGF
+724 VELHDSITGI
-734 GNESFAG
+734 GDYSFRN
-741 CDLREI
+741 CNLREI
-747 TLPKSTTAVGNHAF
+747 TLPKSTTWVGGSAF
-761 EGNANLSKV
+761 EENANLSKV
-770 TFNEGLIYI
+770 TLNEGLIDI
-779 GESAFQNT
+779 WASAFQDT

-799 NIYNSAFAGCR
+799 NIYNSAFARCN

-815 YLNEGLTRIEMYALA
+815 NLNEGLTRIEVYALA
-830 NNKATEIV
+830 DNMATEIV

-846 AGGAFDDC
+846 AGAAFSNC
-854 DSLVTIEARS
+854 NSLVTIEARS

-869 TDNGC
+869 TGGGC
-874 PLTSADLTKAILYV
+874 PLTVNDLTKAVLYV
-888 PVWSLAE
+888 PVWSLSE

-944 TNNQITDSQGNTDY
+944 TNNEITDSHDNRDY

-979 LSPYAKYSY
+979 LAPYAKYAY
-988 KQNYYY
+988 EGGGYNYY
-994 NENYRHLRPTSLI
+994 NDYRYLRPTSLI

-1022 NATNRWQFVSFPF
+1022 NATERWQFVSFPF

-1063 GNAAAVWQNL
+1063 GNTAAVWQNL

-1084 YIMQCYKPDDK
+1084 YIMQCYKPND
-1095 NGNYD
+1095 GNNYYD

-1375 VATGINAATVN
+1375 VATGINAATAN

-1408 GLYIKGGKKGIK
+1408 GLYIKGGKKVIK

>member
-1 MCLTICG
+1 
-8 TYTPVKCPIEIIII
+8 
-22 ERTTNITF
+22 
-30 LTLTHTTMGKTNAK
+30 MGKTNAK

-99 RLAMADSSS
+99 RLAVADSSE
-108 VVTPVLPD
+108 VVSPVQPD

-124 SIGNGGAGDAE
+124 SIDNGGTGDTE
-135 EVVPDTIPFAQL
+135 EVLPDTIPFAQL

-152 WRSTNE
+152 WQSTNE
-158 KAGST
+158 AAGST

-173 RPTKLTFNYSCYNGS
+173 RPTKLTFNYSCNNRNS
-188 YGTFQVT
+188 CTFQVT

-201 ISRGNWDSTE
+201 ISKNSWSSTE
-211 DRLYQIDLP
+211 GQLYQIDLP

-230 YTRYDNY
+230 YTY
-237 YDPDG
+237 YENQ
-242 LNEYCYARISGI
+242 NENCYARISGI
-254 ATDDVQANATAYLS
+254 ATDDAQANATAYL
-268 GLADYPALKQELQ
+268 GALADCPALKQELQ
-281 TALDNSSAAPDDE
+281 TALDNYNAAPDDE

-304 NDVRT
+304 NDVRK

-344 AIDVNTSTSANYLAA
+344 AIDVNTSTSADYLAA

-370 VSSNQKIDDW
+370 VTSDQSIDDW

-406 TGLEAQDADV
+406 TGLQTENADV
-416 TNLVIP
+416 TDLVIP

-430 TYAVVALYDNRYNQ
+430 TYAVVALYDNRYDQ

-460 DYGLS
+460 DWGLS
-465 DYRAIT
+465 KYYAIT

-483 NYIVNNC
+483 NYIVEDC

-496 KVNAEVPPTLGS
+496 KVNAEVPPTLES
-508 LDNNRYYDEYGN
+508 LGGGIYYEDGYATDRY
-520 STYHYL
+520 
-526 RIVIPRESFHAY
+526 IKIIIPRESFHAY
-538 RLVNAWNTDYNVL
+538 RLVSAWNTDHNVL
-551 IGGDEGIT
+551 IGGDEGVT
-559 VNTGKIAAGD
+559 VSTGKIAAGD
-569 LGHVVVEEAGYLQ
+569 LGHVVIEEAGYLQ

-595 DDWSKIGQMTN
+595 DDWSKIKQMTN

-616 IDEIPSN
+616 IDEIPSY

-639 LKKIGSYAFQ
+639 LKKIGSFAFQ
-649 NTSLTSVNIPDN
+649 GTALTSVNIPDN
-661 VETIE
+661 VETIKE
-666 NNAFGRVK
+666 CAFSQVK
-674 RLQEVHLPDN
+674 QLQEVHLPDS
-684 LTALGGSAFE
+684 LTSLGNYAFAE
-694 YCRNLRAVKIP
+694 CRSLRTVKIP
-705 SKIKVITWYA
+705 TKLKTIPDYT
-715 FRDCSSLQS
+715 FQNCRSLQS
-724 VELHDSITGF
+724 VELHDSITAF
-734 GNESFAG
+734 EDYSFNN

-747 TLPKSTTAVGNHAF
+747 TLPKSTTWVG
-761 EGNANLSKV
+761 GNAFNGNTNLSKV
-770 TFNEGLIYI
+770 TLNEGLIDI
-779 GESAFQNT
+779 WAEAFYNT

-799 NIYNSAFAGCR
+799 NIRNSAFAGCR

-815 YLNEGLTRIEMYALA
+815 NLNEGLTRIEVYALA

-846 AGGAFDDC
+846 AGAAFDGC
-854 DSLVTIEARS
+854 NSLVTIEAHS

-869 TDNGC
+869 TGGGC
-874 PLTSADLTKAILYV
+874 PLTVNDLTKAVLYV
-888 PVWSLAE
+888 PVWSLSE

-944 TNNQITDSQGNTDY
+944 TNNEITDSQGNDDY

-979 LSPYAKYSY
+979 LSPFTKYIYEGGYYDYYSNESY
-988 KQNYYY
+988 RY
-994 NENYRHLRPTSLI
+994 LRPTSLI

-1084 YIMQCYKPDDK
+1084 YIMQCYKPNDK
-1095 NGNYD
+1095 NGNYY

-1313 LLGLHFGTDG
+1313 QLGLHFGTDG

-1375 VATGINAATVN
+1375 VATGINAATTN

-1408 GLYIKGGKKGIK
+1408 GLYIKGGKKVIK

>member
-1 MCLTICG
+1 
-8 TYTPVKCPIEIIII
+8 
-22 ERTTNITF
+22 
-30 LTLTHTTMGKTNAK
+30 MGKTNAK

-99 RLAMADSSS
+99 RLAVADSSE
-108 VVTPVLPD
+108 VVSPVLPD
-116 QGTTTPTD
+116 QGTTAPTD
-124 SIGNGGAGDAE
+124 SIDNSGAGDTE
-135 EVVPDTIPFAQL
+135 QVLPDTIPFAQL

-152 WRSTNE
+152 WQSTNKE
-158 KAGST
+158 AGST

-168 EIICN
+168 EIICS
-173 RPTKLTFNYSCYNGS
+173 RPTKLSFNYAYKNRYSEIH
-188 YGTFQVT
+188 VT

-201 ISRGNWDSTE
+201 IRDGAWYSTE
-211 DRLYQIDLP
+211 SRHYQIDLP

-230 YTRYDNY
+230 YTEGENPDDINNQNY
-237 YDPDG
+237 
-242 LNEYCYARISGI
+242 NYARISDI
-254 ATDDVQANATAYLS
+254 ATDDAQANATAFL
-268 GLADYPALKQELQ
+268 GALADYPALKQELQ
-281 TALDNSSAAPDDE
+281 TALNNSNAAPDDE

-304 NDVRT
+304 NDVRK

-344 AIDVNTSTSANYLAA
+344 AIDVNTSTSADYLAA

-370 VSSNQKIDDW
+370 VTSNQSIDDW
-380 AFNTDQRYTIDNMG
+380 AINTDQLYTVDNMG
-394 YYLDQDH
+394 YYFDKDH

-406 TGLEAQDADV
+406 IGLQTEDADV
-416 TNLVIP
+416 TDLVIP
-422 STVRYNGV
+422 STVRYNNV

-460 DYGLS
+460 DWGLS

-471 DLEIPANVERMG
+471 NLEIPANVERMG
-483 NYIVNNC
+483 ENVVYNC
-490 PQLQRI
+490 PQLRRI

-508 LDNNRYYDEYGN
+508 LDNESYSDERAYIKI
-520 STYHYL
+520 T
-526 RIVIPRESFHAY
+526 IPRESFHAY
-538 RLVNAWNTDYNVL
+538 RLVSAWKTDRTVL
-551 IGGDEGIT
+551 IGGDEGVT
-559 VNTGKIAAGD
+559 VSTGKIAAGD
-569 LGHVVVEEAGYLQ
+569 LGHVVIEEAGYLP

-589 EGELNA
+589 EGELNS
-595 DDWSKIGQMTN
+595 DDWSKIKQMTN

-616 IDEIPSN
+616 IDEIPSY
-623 AFNGRWA
+623 AFNERWA

-639 LKKIGSYAFQ
+639 LKKIGTYAFQ
-649 NTSLTSVNIPDN
+649 KTSLTSVNIPDN
-661 VETIE
+661 VETIAE
-666 NNAFGRVK
+666 YAFSNARQ
-674 RLQEVHLPDN
+674 LQEVHLPDS
-684 LTALGGSAFE
+684 LTSLGNYAFE
-694 YCRNLRAVKIP
+694 ECRSLRTVKIP
-705 SKIKVITWYA
+705 AKLKEIPWYA
-715 FRDCSSLQS
+715 FQHCKSLQS
-724 VELHDSITGF
+724 VELHDGITGI
-734 GNESFAG
+734 GDYSFNN
-741 CDLREI
+741 CDLREM
-747 TLPKSTTAVGNHAF
+747 TLPKSTTWVG
-761 EGNANLSKV
+761 GNAFNGNTNLSKV
-770 TFNEGLIYI
+770 TLNEGLIDI
-779 GESAFQNT
+779 WAEAFYNT

-799 NIYNSAFAGCR
+799 NIRNSAFAGCR

-815 YLNEGLTRIEMYALA
+815 NLNEGLTRIEVYALA

-846 AGGAFDDC
+846 AGAAFDGC

-869 TDNGC
+869 TDGGC
-874 PLTSADLTKAILYV
+874 PLTVNDLTKAVLYV
-888 PVWSLAE
+888 PVWSLSE

-933 PDYRPDIELTV
+933 PDYRPDIELTY
-944 TNNQITDSQGNTDY
+944 TNNQITDSHNNSDY

-979 LSPYAKYSY
+979 LSPFTKYIY
-988 KQNYYY
+988 EGGYYDYYY
-994 NENYRHLRPTSLI
+994 NQNYRHLRPTSLI

-1022 NATNRWQFVSFPF
+1022 NATDRWQFVSFPF

-1084 YIMQCYKPDDK
+1084 YIMQCYKPNDE
-1095 NGNYD
+1095 NGNNYY

-1313 LLGLHFGTDG
+1313 QLGLHFGTDG

-1408 GLYIKGGKKGIK
+1408 GLYIKGGKKVIK

>member
-1 MCLTICG
+1 
-8 TYTPVKCPIEIIII
+8 
-22 ERTTNITF
+22 
-30 LTLTHTTMGKTNAK
+30 MGKTNAK
-44 MCSHKATQVLPLSK
+44 MCSHKAMQVLPLSK
-58 GTPAVGIASSS
+58 GTPTVGIASSS

-108 VVTPVLPD
+108 VVTPVQPD

-124 SIGNGGAGDAE
+124 SIGNSGAGDTE
-135 EVVPDTIPFAQL
+135 QVLPDTIPFAQL

-152 WRSTNE
+152 WQSTNKE
-158 KAGST
+158 AGST

-168 EIICN
+168 EIICS
-173 RPTKLTFNYSCYNGS
+173 RPTKLSFNYAYKNRYSEIH
-188 YGTFQVT
+188 VT

-201 ISRGNWDSTE
+201 IRDGAWYSTE
-211 DRLYQIDLP
+211 SRHYQIDLP

-230 YTRYDNY
+230 YTEGENPDDINNQNY
-237 YDPDG
+237 
-242 LNEYCYARISGI
+242 NYARISDI
-254 ATDDVQANATAYLS
+254 ATDDAQANATAFL
-268 GLADYPALKQELQ
+268 GALADYPALKQELQ
-281 TALDNSSAAPDDE
+281 TALDNSNAAPDDE

-304 NDVRT
+304 NDVRK

-344 AIDVNTSTSANYLAA
+344 AIDVNTSTSADYLAA

-370 VSSNQKIDDW
+370 VTSNQSIDDW

-406 TGLEAQDADV
+406 TGLEAENADV
-416 TNLVIP
+416 TDLVIP

-460 DYGLS
+460 DGGLS

-483 NYIVNNC
+483 ENIVYNC

-508 LDNNRYYDEYGN
+508 LDNNSYYEDGYR
-520 STYHYL
+520 TYHYI

-538 RLVNAWNTDYNVL
+538 RLVNAWNTDHNVL

-559 VNTGKIAAGD
+559 VSTGKIAAGD

-595 DDWSKIGQMTN
+595 DDWSKIKQMTN

-616 IDEIPSN
+616 IDEIPN
-623 AFNGRWA
+623 EAFNGRWA
-630 IDKVVLPPT
+630 IDKVLLPPT
-639 LKKIGSYAFQ
+639 LKKIGAYAFQ
-649 NTSLTSVNIPDN
+649 GTALTSVNIPDN
-661 VETIE
+661 VETIKE
-666 NNAFGRVK
+666 CAFNNARQ
-674 RLQEVHLPDN
+674 LQEVHLPDS
-684 LTALGGSAFE
+684 LTSLGTSAFE
-694 YCRNLRAVKIP
+694 YCRSLRTIKIP
-705 SKIKVITWYA
+705 TKLKTIPDYT
-715 FRDCSSLQS
+715 FQNCRSLQS

-734 GNESFAG
+734 GNHAFVN

-747 TLPKSTTAVGNHAF
+747 TLPKSTSWVDNDAFSGNV
-761 EGNANLSKV
+761 NLSKV
-770 TFNEGLIYI
+770 TLNEGLVNI
-779 GESAFQNT
+779 SDKAFYQT

-799 NIYNSAFAGCR
+799 SIRNSAFARCN

-815 YLNEGLTRIEMYALA
+815 NLNEGLTRIESGALA

-869 TDNGC
+869 TGSGC
-874 PLTSADLTKAILYV
+874 PLTNSDLTKAVLYV

-988 KQNYYY
+988 EQNYYY
-994 NENYRHLRPTSLI
+994 NENYRYLRPTSLI

-1022 NATNRWQFVSFPF
+1022 NATERWQFVSFPF

-1084 YIMQCYKPDDK
+1084 YIMQCYKPNDGD
-1095 NGNYD
+1095 NYYE

-1375 VATGINAATVN
+1375 VSTGINAATAN

-1408 GLYIKGGKKGIK
+1408 GLYIKGGKKVIK

>member
-1 MCLTICG
+1 
-8 TYTPVKCPIEIIII
+8 
-22 ERTTNITF
+22 
-30 LTLTHTTMGKTNAK
+30 MGKTNAK

-99 RLAMADSSS
+99 RLAVADSSE
-108 VVTPVLPD
+108 VVSPVLPD

-124 SIGNGGAGDAE
+124 SIGNGGAGDTDQ
-135 EVVPDTIPFAQL
+135 VLPDTIPFAQL
-147 WKHNS
+147 LMHNN
-152 WRSTNE
+152 WQSTN
-158 KAGST
+158 KDAGT
-163 TQQSW
+163 YTKQSW

-173 RPTKLTFNYSCYNGS
+173 RPTKLFFNYACNNGN

-230 YTRYDNY
+230 YTSYENQNND
-237 YDPDG
+237 
-242 LNEYCYARISGI
+242 CYAQISGI
-254 ATDDVQANATAYLS
+254 ATDDAQSNATAYLS
-268 GLADYPALKQELQ
+268 GLVDYPALKQELQ

-304 NDVRT
+304 NDVRKAAT
-309 AVSYYPLIQKD
+309 YYPLIQKD

-344 AIDVNTSTSANYLAA
+344 AIDVNTSTSADYLAA

-370 VSSNQKIDDW
+370 VTSNQSIDDW
-380 AFNTDQRYTIDNMG
+380 TINTDQLYTIDNMG
-394 YYLDQDH
+394 YYFDQDH

-406 TGLEAQDADV
+406 TGLQTEDADV
-416 TNLVIP
+416 TDLVIP
-422 STVRYNGV
+422 STVRYDGV

-460 DYGLS
+460 DWGLS

-483 NYIVNNC
+483 DNVVYNC

-508 LDNNRYYDEYGN
+508 LDNNRYYG
-520 STYHYL
+520 TYRYFK
-526 RIVIPRESFHAY
+526 VTIPRESFHAY
-538 RLVNAWNTDYNVL
+538 RLVSAWNTDRTVL
-551 IGGDEGIT
+551 IGGDEGVT
-559 VNTGKIAAGD
+559 VSTGKLAAGD
-569 LGHVVVEEAGYLQ
+569 LGHVVIEEAGYLP

-595 DDWSKIGQMTN
+595 DDWSMMKDMTN
-606 LTELDLSKAL
+606 LTEIDLSGAL
-616 IDEIPSN
+616 IDEIPDG
-623 AFNGRWA
+623 AFSGRWA
-630 IDKVVLPPT
+630 LDKVVLPST
-639 LKKIGSYAFQ
+639 LRTIGSRAFYETRLTSIDIPKGVTSIKDYAFYNSQ
-649 NTSLTSVNIPDN
+649 KLEKADLPDSLTSIG
-661 VETIE
+661 E
-666 NNAFGRVK
+666 
-674 RLQEVHLPDN
+674 
-684 LTALGGSAFE
+684 
-694 YCRNLRAVKIP
+694 
-705 SKIKVITWYA
+705 YA
-715 FRDCSSLQS
+715 FNRCFSLQS
-724 VELHDSITGF
+724 VKIPAKLTTVSRSAFQSCRSLANLELHDSITTIGAYAF
-734 GNESFAG
+734 GG
-741 CDLREI
+741 CAFSELKIPASIRTIAE
-747 TLPKSTTAVGNHAF
+747 GAF
-761 EGNANLSKV
+761 EMSSNLTKL
-770 TFNEGLIYI
+770 TLNEGLERI
-779 GESAFQNT
+779 GEIAFRQSP
-787 AIDTLNCPSTLR
+787 IDTLNCPSSLR
-799 NIYNSAFAGCR
+799 YIGNSAFDDCTS
-810 NLRQI
+810 LRQI
-815 YLNEGLTRIEMYALA
+815 NLNEGLTNINNYAFA
-830 NNKATEIV
+830 HTIPTEVV

-846 AGGAFDDC
+846 AEGAFDDC

-869 TDNGC
+869 TDGGC
-874 PLTSADLTKAILYV
+874 PLTGTDLTKAVLYV

-895 YQLAT
+895 YKLAT
-900 GWNQFYTFR
+900 GWNQFNTINH
-909 TSDFM
+909 SDFM

-933 PDYRPDIELTV
+933 PDYRPDIELTY
-944 TNNQITDSQGNTDY
+944 TDNYITDSQNNSDY

-988 KQNYYY
+988 EGGGYYY
-994 NENYRHLRPTSLI
+994 NNNYRYLRPTSLI

-1022 NATNRWQFVSFPF
+1022 NATERWQFVSFPF

-1052 IRGHSGAERAA
+1052 IRSHSGAERAA
-1063 GNAAAVWQNL
+1063 GNTAAVWQNL

-1084 YIMQCYKPDDK
+1084 YIMQCYKPND
-1095 NGNYD
+1095 GNNYYE

-1230 RAAYDSNTH
+1230 RAAYDSNAH

-1281 FTGTEPAVSQ
+1281 FTGTEPTVSQ

-1328 LSNQPDGQVTLEDR
+1328 LSNQPDGQITLEDR
-1342 LTGTKLQ
+1342 LTGTKQQ

-1364 STDRFVLHFDA
+1364 SIDRFVLHFDA
-1375 VATGINAATVN
+1375 VATGINAATTN

-1408 GLYIKGGKKGIK
+1408 GLYIKGGKKVIK